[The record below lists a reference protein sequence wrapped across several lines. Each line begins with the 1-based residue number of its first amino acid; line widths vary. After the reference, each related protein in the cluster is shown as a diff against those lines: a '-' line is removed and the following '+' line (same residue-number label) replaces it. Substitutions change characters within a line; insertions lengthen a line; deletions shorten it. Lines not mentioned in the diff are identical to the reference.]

1 MRRHRHLPLAAIFGL
16 MLSGC
21 CMVDAQP
28 QEDVRIVAAADIIF
42 LVDSSWSIGKEH
54 FQLVREFLYDVV
66 KSLAVGG
73 NDFRFALVQF
83 SGNPHTEFQLNTY
96 HSTQDVLSHI
106 SNMPYLG
113 GGNKTGKGL
122 EYLIQ
127 NHLTKAAGSRAS
139 DGVPQIIIVLTD
151 GRSQDDVA
159 LPSSVLKSADVNV
172 FAVGVQD
179 AMEGELKEVVSEP
192 RDTHLF
198 NLENITALHAIVG
211 DLVASVCTSLTPEM
225 AGAKGVIKDVTAQE
239 SADLIFLIDGSN
251 NIGSVNFPAIRDFL
265 VNFIERLSVGTQEIQ
280 IGVVQYSDQ
289 PRTEFSLNRYSTKA
303 DVLNA
308 VKALS
313 FLGGEEANIGAAL
326 ESVVENHFTRAGG
339 SRIEEGVPQVL
350 VLISG
355 GESSDDIRE
364 AVLAVKQ
371 ASIFSFSIGVLKAD
385 SAELQQIATDGSFA
399 FTALDIRN
407 LADLQELLLPNL
419 VGVAQR
425 LILLNA
431 PTFVTEVVEVNKKD
445 IVFLIDGTT
454 ALGTSQ
460 FVAIRDFIIRIIQ
473 RLEIGPDLI
482 QVAVAQYANT
492 VKPEFNFSASQN
504 KKDVIGTIRK
514 LKSMGGTT
522 LNTGLALDF
531 VRKNFFTSS
540 AGYRSDE
547 GVLPMLVL
555 ITGGKSTDDV
565 AQPAAEI
572 KRNGIVVL
580 TIGSRN
586 ADQSELQAIAQEANF
601 AFTSAAFSTAA
612 MQGILPEVLTPI
624 KTLSGEVVIQEIPEV
639 QSKRDIIFLLDGSLN
654 VGNAYFPFVRD
665 FVVSLVNGLD
675 VGNDNV
681 RVGLVQFSDTPTTEF
696 FLNTFP
702 NKADI
707 ITRLRQLF
715 PKGGSVLN
723 TGSALDFVLTNHF
736 TEAGGS
742 RIDEQVPQVL
752 VLLVAGQSAD
762 AFIQASNA
770 LARAGVLTFCVGVR
784 DADKA
789 ELEQMAFNPRLV
801 HFMDD
806 FSSLGALPQEL
817 ISPLTTYVSGGVE
830 EVPLT
835 PSVSKQDI
843 LFMIDGSSNLVGQFP
858 LVRDFV
864 HKIISQLNV
873 KPDAIRVSVAQ
884 YSDNVQVEFT
894 FDQIPSKQ
902 EILQKVKRMKIKTGR
917 QLNMGAALD
926 YAVRNLFVKRAGS
939 RIEEGVPQ
947 FLVLLSAGRSTDN
960 VEQPAEALKGIGV
973 VVFIIAAKNAD
984 ITELERIVY
993 GPQFILK
1000 VDSLSRIGDIQPQIV
1015 NLLQTIEIQRP
1026 ETADESEK
1034 KDVVFV
1040 IDGSDGARSGFP
1052 ALRAFVQRVVE
1063 SLDVSPDRVRVAVV
1077 QYSNIIQPEF
1087 LLNAYTDKADVI
1099 SAIRGLSIMGGA
1111 PLNTGAALDYVL
1123 KNVFTSPTGSR
1134 TAEGVPQL
1142 LILLTSG
1149 KSRDD
1154 VRRPSVALK
1163 TGGMVPLGIGIG
1175 NADITELQTIS
1186 YVPDFAVA
1194 IPDFNQLDTVQQ
1206 VISERVTRLTREQ
1219 IEGLVPD
1226 FELTTPSPVSSKK
1239 DVVFLIDGSQFVTS
1253 EFSLI
1258 RGLIERMV
1266 NSLDVGFDATR
1277 VAVVQF
1283 SDDSRVDFLL
1293 NAHSSKDEVLSAV
1306 RKLRPKFG
1314 QRVNVGAALE
1324 YVSKN
1329 IFTRTSGSRIE
1340 EGVPQFLIL
1349 LYSRKSADD
1358 IEDPALQ
1365 IKLAGVAPLTIAKN
1379 VDPEELTKISLSPEY
1394 IFSVRNFQELPSLE
1408 QKLLTPIRT
1417 LTSDQIQS
1425 LLGDIIV
1432 PPDLDGDKKDVIFLI
1447 DSSDGVRSD
1456 GLAHIRDFIIR
1467 IVQQLDVGPNKVR
1480 IGVAQFSNT
1489 VFEEFLLKQHK
1500 TKDAV
1505 LQAIRRL
1512 RLKGGSPLNV
1522 GNALDYVVKNYFIRS
1537 AGSRIEDGVP
1547 QHLVLLLGGRSQD
1560 DVTTPSA
1567 LIASTGVKILGV
1579 GARNADGTQ
1588 LQRITND
1595 PRLAFIIRDFTAL
1608 PTIEKRFIK
1617 SFEEPQEPTLA
1628 PPPIP
1633 IPIPDG
1639 KKEVDIVF
1647 LLDSSINLG
1656 RENFQQ
1662 VIQFVYSIIDALY
1675 SDDKSIKVG
1684 LAQYNS
1690 DVTDEFF
1697 LKDYTT
1703 KDQILRAINR
1713 VAYKGGRVANTG
1725 EGIRHIQAKHFV
1737 KEAGGR
1743 GEDRVP
1749 QVAFIVTGG
1758 KPLDDGQ
1765 TAALALANAGVKV
1778 FAVGVKNIDLDEV
1791 SKLSSDSATAFRV
1804 ATAQELSELNEQVLI
1819 TLDAVMEEQLCPGV
1833 SEARE
1838 CKLDVILGFDV
1849 SDVGPGQNIFN
1860 SQRAL
1865 ESKVEI
1871 ILNRI
1876 TQMQRISCTGNQQPT
1891 VRVAIMAQTPTGV
1904 VEAFD
1909 FSEYQPELFAKFRD
1923 ISNRGPYVLTAQTL
1937 SSYQSKFRTAP
1948 ANNVKVV
1955 IHLTDG
1961 IDGGMAQLEAASAA
1975 LQREGVKALI
1985 FVGLERTQNFEDV
1998 MQLEFGRGF
2007 TYNRPLRVNLLDLD
2021 FELAEQLDNV
2031 AEKACC
2037 RVPCKC
2043 SGQRGD
2049 RGVLGTIGPKGVPG
2063 ENGYR
2068 GYPGDEGGPGE
2079 RGPAGVNGTQ
2089 GFQGCPGQR
2098 GIKGSRGF
2106 PGEKGELGEI
2116 GLDGIDGEEGQRG
2129 LPGTSGER
2137 GNAGRRGDKGVK
2149 GVRGIRGDQGPRGD
2163 PGERGADITQRG
2175 SRGPKGEIGPM
2186 GEPGPDGG
2194 PGSPGG
2200 VGNDGSFG
2208 RRGLPGNKGAK
2219 GAPGLQGT
2227 VGEQGTRGPQGP
2239 PGQIGTPGLRGE
2251 QGIPGPRGGGG
2262 AAGPPGDRG
2271 RIGSLGRKG
2280 EPGDLGPKGQPGYPG
2295 PRGETGADGLDGVGG
2310 PGPKGKKGETGFLGY
2325 PGRKDEAGPKG
2336 EPGNPGPKG
2345 IKGRRGPVGNPGTS
2359 GQKGEIGYPGPP
2371 GLKGGRGESKDQC
2384 ELIRSIKDKCPCC
2397 YGPKE
2402 CPVYPTELAFAIDTS
2417 SGVNNDVFNRMKQA
2431 VLRVANNLTI
2441 AESNCPRGARV
2452 AVVTY
2457 NSDVTTEI
2465 RFADARKKT
2474 NLLEQLQNLQI
2485 TLTTKQR
2492 SLETAMSFVARNTFK
2507 RARSGFLMRKVAVF
2521 FSNGPTRASSQLND
2535 AVLKLYDAGVTPVFL
2550 TNREDRA
2557 LINALQMNNSAVGQ
2571 AIVLPTAV
2579 VPLNQTIRRLLRCHI
2594 CLDVCDPDPTCG
2606 FSPQRPFFRDRR
2618 AAPTDVDIDMAF
2630 LLDSSESTSPSQF
2643 NEMKKY
2649 ISYIVNQLE
2658 ISSNPK
2664 ASQHHARVAVL
2675 QHAPYEY
2682 ESNSNSLPVK
2692 VELSLTDYGSKDK
2705 MMDFIQ
2711 NQMVQLYGTR
2721 ALGSAIKY
2729 TTGHVFESAPNPR
2742 DLKVLVLMMTGEV
2755 KKQELE
2761 HLERVILGAKCRG
2774 YFFVVLGIGKKVNV
2788 KNIYSLASEPN
2799 DVFFKLVEKP
2809 SELHE
2814 EPLLRFAKL
2823 LPSFISSENS
2833 FYLSPDIRKQCDWVQ
2848 DDQLAKS
2855 SAKFG
2860 QKRIYV
2866 ANNVTTSAPT
2876 TTTTSATT
2884 SARKATTTTASATTS
2899 ARKATT
2905 TTANTATSARK
2916 ATTTNTTTSARKATT
2931 TTANTTTSARKATT
2945 TNTTT
2950 SARKATTTTA
2960 NTTTSARKAT
2970 TTTANTTTSARKATT
2985 TTANTTPGARTTPTP
3000 SASTAATDKP
3010 AVKVESEIQIT
3021 DITEN
3026 SAKLRWVN
3034 PEPQTVDFF
3043 DISITSTQDH
3053 SLVLKLN
3060 LTSTERVIGGL
3071 RSGQKYQVA
3080 ITGYHKSQVKVTYM
3094 GTFSTKSMPVSK
3106 AHSVATANLM
3116 VNTEPWEQPE
3126 IDLTD
3131 PCLLDFDMGTQCKE
3145 YQVMWFFDYKNKIC
3159 TQVWYGGCGG
3169 NANRFETEAD
3179 CISRC
3184 LKPSAEKVMQQQQP
3198 PLEKRLLPVTDICR
3212 LQKEEGTCRDFVLK
3226 WYYDSETKSC
3236 ARFWYGGCGGNENK
3250 FNTQKECEKVCIPAH
3265 INPGVVTT
3273 IET

>member
-1 MRRHRHLPLAAIFGL
+1 
-16 MLSGC
+16 
-21 CMVDAQP
+21 
-28 QEDVRIVAAADIIF
+28 
-42 LVDSSWSIGKEH
+42 
-54 FQLVREFLYDVV
+54 
-66 KSLAVGG
+66 
-73 NDFRFALVQF
+73 
-83 SGNPHTEFQLNTY
+83 
-96 HSTQDVLSHI
+96 
-106 SNMPYLG
+106 MPYLG

-151 GRSQDDVA
+151 GRSQDDVT
-159 LPSSVLKSADVNV
+159 LPSSVLKSADVNM
-172 FAVGVQD
+172 FAVGVRD

-198 NLENITALHAIVG
+198 NIENITALHAIVG
-211 DLVASVCTSLTPEM
+211 DLVASVCKSLTPEM
-225 AGAKGVIKDVTAQE
+225 AGGKGVIKDITAQE

-355 GESSDDIRE
+355 GESSDEIRE
-364 AVLAVKQ
+364 GVLAVKQ
-371 ASIFSFSIGVLKAD
+371 ASIFSFSIGVLNAD

-399 FTALDIRN
+399 FTALDIRT
-407 LADLQELLLPNL
+407 LADLQELLLPNI

-454 ALGTSQ
+454 ALGTGQ
-460 FVAIRDFIIRIIQ
+460 FGAIRDFIVKIIQ

-482 QVAVAQYANT
+482 QIAVAQYADT
-492 VKPEFNFSASQN
+492 VKPEFYFSASQN
-504 KKDVIGTIRK
+504 KKDVIAAIKR

-522 LNTGLALDF
+522 LNTGSALDF

-555 ITGGKSTDDV
+555 ITGGKSTDDI

-586 ADQSELQAIAQEANF
+586 ADQSELQAIAQEENF
-601 AFTSAAFSTAA
+601 AFTSAAFSTAGLQA
-612 MQGILPEVLTPI
+612 ILPGVLTPI
-624 KTLSGEVVIQEIPEV
+624 RTLSGKIVIQEIPQV
-639 QSKRDIIFLLDGSLN
+639 QSKRDIIFLLDGSRN

-665 FVVSLVNGLD
+665 FVVSLVNSLD

-702 NKADI
+702 TKAEI

-715 PKGGSVLN
+715 PRGGTVLN
-723 TGSALDFVLTNHF
+723 TGLALDFVLTNHF
-736 TEAGGS
+736 IETVGS

-784 DADKA
+784 NADKA
-789 ELEQMAFNPRLV
+789 ELEQMAFNPRMV
-801 HFMDD
+801 YFVDD
-806 FSSLGALPQEL
+806 FSSLADLPQEL
-817 ISPLTTYVSGGVE
+817 LNPLTTYVSGGVE
-830 EVPLT
+830 EVPLA

-843 LFMIDGSSNLVGQFP
+843 LFMIDGSSNLAGQFP

-864 HKIISQLNV
+864 HKIISQLDV
-873 KPDAIRVSVAQ
+873 KPDAVRVSVAQ

-894 FDQIPSKQ
+894 FDEVPSKQ
-902 EILQKVKRMKIKTGR
+902 EILQKVKRMKIKTGK
-917 QLNMGAALD
+917 QLNTGAALD
-926 YAVRNLFVKRAGS
+926 YAVRNLFVKSAGS
-939 RIEEGVPQ
+939 RTDEGVPQ

-960 VEQPAEALKGIGV
+960 VEQPAEALKGMGV

-984 ITELERIVY
+984 VTELERIVY
-993 GPQFILK
+993 GPEFILK
-1000 VDSLSRIGDIQPQIV
+1000 VDSLPRIGDIQPKIV
-1015 NLLQTIEIQRP
+1015 NLLQTLDIQRP
-1026 ETADESEK
+1026 ADESEK
-1034 KDVVFV
+1034 KDVVFL

-1052 ALRAFVQRVVE
+1052 ALRSFVQKMVE
-1063 SLDVSPDRVRVAVV
+1063 SLDVSPDRVRVAVL
-1077 QYSNIIQPEF
+1077 QYSNVVEPEF
-1087 LLNAYTDKADVI
+1087 LLNDYSDKADVI
-1099 SAIRGLSIMGGA
+1099 SAIQGLSSMGGA
-1111 PLNTGAALDYVL
+1111 PLNTGAALDYVI

-1134 TAEGVPQL
+1134 IAEGVPQL

-1154 VRRPSVALK
+1154 VRRPSVAMK

-1186 YVPDFAVA
+1186 YIPDFAVA

-1206 VISERVTRLTREQ
+1206 VISEKVTQITREKLEQ
-1219 IEGLVPD
+1219 LVPVL
-1226 FELTTPSPVSSKK
+1226 ELPPPAPVSSKK
-1239 DVVFLIDGSQFVTS
+1239 DVVFLIDGSQFAST
-1253 EFSLI
+1253 EFNFI
-1258 RGLIERMV
+1258 RGLIERIV

-1277 VAVVQF
+1277 VAVIQF
-1283 SDDSRVDFLL
+1283 SDDPKTEFLL
-1293 NAHSSKDEVLSAV
+1293 NTYFSKDEMLSAV
-1306 RKLRPKFG
+1306 RRLMPKLGP
-1314 QRVNVGAALE
+1314 RVNVGAALE

-1329 IFTRTSGSRIE
+1329 VFTRPFGSRIE

-1349 LYSRKSADD
+1349 LYSRQSADE

-1379 VDPEELTKISLSPEY
+1379 VDLEELTKISLSPEY
-1394 IFSVRNFQELPSLE
+1394 IFSVRTFQELPSLE

-1417 LTSDQIQS
+1417 LTSDQIQR

-1432 PPDLDGDKKDVIFLI
+1432 PPELDSDRKDVIFLI
-1447 DSSDGVRSD
+1447 DSSDSVRTE

-1489 VFEEFLLKQHK
+1489 IFPEFPLRQHK

-1522 GNALDYVVKNYFIRS
+1522 GAALDYVVKNYFIKS
-1537 AGSRIEDGVP
+1537 AGSRIEERVP

-1560 DVTTPSA
+1560 DVTRPSA

-1579 GARNADGTQ
+1579 GARNADSTQ

-1608 PTIEKRFIK
+1608 PSIEKRFIK
-1617 SFEEPQEPTLA
+1617 SFEEPQEPTPA
-1628 PPPIP
+1628 PAPAPIP
-1633 IPIPDG
+1633 VPDG

-1675 SDDKSIKVG
+1675 SDDKSIRVG

-1690 DVTDEFF
+1690 DVTDDFF

-1703 KDQILRAINR
+1703 KDQILRAINGVTYR
-1713 VAYKGGRVANTG
+1713 GGRVANTG
-1725 EGIRHIQAKHFV
+1725 AGIKHIQAKHFV
-1737 KEAGGR
+1737 KEAGSR

-1758 KPLDDGQ
+1758 KPMDDGQ
-1765 TAALALANAGVKV
+1765 TAALALTNAGVKV

-1804 ATAQELSELNEQVLI
+1804 PVAQELSELNEQVLI

-1833 SEARE
+1833 SEFRE

-1860 SQRAL
+1860 SQRSL

-1891 VRVAIMAQTPTGV
+1891 VRVAIMAQTPTRT

-1909 FSEYQPELFAKFRD
+1909 FSEYQPELFEKFRD
-1923 ISNRGPYVLTAQTL
+1923 MRNRGPYVLTAQTL
-1937 SSYQSKFRTAP
+1937 GSYQNKFRTAP

-1961 IDGGMAQLEAASAA
+1961 VDGGMAQLEAASAA

-1985 FVGLERTQNFEDV
+1985 FVGLERTPNFEDV

-2037 RVPCKC
+2037 QVPCKC

-2049 RGVLGTIGPKGVPG
+2049 RGVPGTIGPKGVPG

-2079 RGPAGVNGTQ
+2079 RGPPGVNGTQ

-2116 GLDGIDGEEGQRG
+2116 GLDGIDGEEGERG

-2149 GVRGIRGDQGPRGD
+2149 GAKGIRGDQGLRGD
-2163 PGERGADITQRG
+2163 LGERGANNTQRG
-2175 SRGPKGEIGPM
+2175 PRGPKGEIGPM
-2186 GEPGPDGG
+2186 GEPGPDGV

-2208 RRGLPGNKGAK
+2208 RRGLPGVKGAK
-2219 GAPGLQGT
+2219 GAPGLPGT

-2239 PGQIGTPGLRGE
+2239 PGQLGTPGLRGE

-2271 RIGSLGRKG
+2271 RIGPLGRKG
-2280 EPGDLGPKGQPGYPG
+2280 EPGDLGAKGQPGFPG
-2295 PRGETGADGLDGVGG
+2295 PRGETGEDGRDEVGRPG
-2310 PGPKGKKGETGFLGY
+2310 PIGRRGETGFPGYPGPKGPF
-2325 PGRKDEAGPKG
+2325 GPKG
-2336 EPGNPGPKG
+2336 GPGGPGPKG
-2345 IKGRRGPVGNPGTS
+2345 IKGRRASVGNPGPP
-2359 GQKGEIGYPGPP
+2359 GPRGELGYPGPS

-2384 ELIRSIKDKCPCC
+2384 ALIRNIKDKCRKYLC
-2397 YGPKE
+2397 PKE

-2417 SGVNNDVFNRMKQA
+2417 SGVNNEIFNRMKQA

-2521 FSNGPTRASSQLND
+2521 FSHGLTRASSQLND

-2550 TNREDRA
+2550 TSREDRA

-2571 AIVLPTAV
+2571 AIILPTTAV
-2579 VPLNQTIRRLLRCHI
+2579 QLNQTIRRLLTCHI
-2594 CLDVCDPDPTCG
+2594 CLDVCDPDPICG
-2606 FSPQRPFFRDRR
+2606 YSAQRPFFRDRR

-2630 LLDSSESTSPSQF
+2630 LLDSSESTSPLQF

-2664 ASQHHARVAVL
+2664 SSQHHARVAVL

-2682 ESNSNSLPVK
+2682 ESSSSLLPVK
-2692 VELSLTDYGSKDK
+2692 VDLSLTDYGSKDK

-2711 NQMVQLYGTR
+2711 NQMAQLYGTR

-2729 TTGHVFESAPNPR
+2729 TMGHVFESAPNPR
-2742 DLKVLVLMMTGEV
+2742 DLKVMVLMMTGEV

-2761 HLERVILGAKCRG
+2761 HLQRVILGAKCKG
-2774 YFFVVLGIGKKVNV
+2774 YFFVVLGIGKKVNI

-2833 FYLSPDIRKQCDWVQ
+2833 FYLSPDIRKQCDWFQ

-2855 SAKFG
+2855 SSKFG
-2860 QKRIYV
+2860 QKPFYV
-2866 ANNVTTSAPT
+2866 AKNVTTSAPT
-2876 TTTTSATT
+2876 TTTASTTT
-2884 SARKATTTTASATTS
+2884 SARKATTTTAS
-2899 ARKATT
+2899 
-2905 TTANTATSARK
+2905 
-2916 ATTTNTTTSARKATT
+2916 TTTSARKATT
-2931 TTANTTTSARKATT
+2931 TTASTTTSARKATT
-2945 TNTTT
+2945 TTTTASTTT

-2960 NTTTSARKAT
+2960 STTTSARKAT
-2970 TTTANTTTSARKATT
+2970 AANTTTGARKATT
-2985 TTANTTPGARTTPTP
+2985 TAANTTTGAHKATTTTGSKTPGVRTTPTP
-3000 SASTAATDKP
+3000 SASTAAADKP

-3034 PEPQTVDFF
+3034 PEPQTLDFF
-3043 DISITSTQDH
+3043 DITITSAQDH

-3094 GTFSTKSMPVSK
+3094 GTFSTKSMSVPK
-3106 AHSVATANLM
+3106 APAVATANLM
-3116 VNTEPWEQPE
+3116 VNTEPLERPE

-3159 TQVWYGGCGG
+3159 TQIWYGGCGG

-3184 LKPSAEKVMQQQQP
+3184 LKPSAEKVMQRP
-3198 PLEKRLLPVTDICR
+3198 PLEKSLLPVADICR
-3212 LQKEEGTCRDFVLK
+3212 LQKEEGTCRNFTLK

-3265 INPGVVTT
+3265 ISPGVVTT
-3273 IET
+3273 IGT

>member
-1 MRRHRHLPLAAIFGL
+1 
-16 MLSGC
+16 
-21 CMVDAQP
+21 
-28 QEDVRIVAAADIIF
+28 
-42 LVDSSWSIGKEH
+42 
-54 FQLVREFLYDVV
+54 
-66 KSLAVGG
+66 
-73 NDFRFALVQF
+73 
-83 SGNPHTEFQLNTY
+83 
-96 HSTQDVLSHI
+96 
-106 SNMPYLG
+106 MPYLG

-151 GRSQDDVA
+151 GRSQDDVT
-159 LPSSVLKSADVNV
+159 LPSSVLKSADVNM
-172 FAVGVQD
+172 FAVGVRD

-198 NLENITALHAIVG
+198 NIENITALHAIVG
-211 DLVASVCTSLTPEM
+211 DLVASVCKSLTPEM
-225 AGAKGVIKDVTAQE
+225 AGGKGVIKDITAQE

-355 GESSDDIRE
+355 GESSDEIRE
-364 AVLAVKQ
+364 GVLAVKQ
-371 ASIFSFSIGVLKAD
+371 ASIFSFSIGVLNAD

-399 FTALDIRN
+399 FTALDIRT
-407 LADLQELLLPNL
+407 LADLQELLLPNI

-454 ALGTSQ
+454 ALGTGQ
-460 FVAIRDFIIRIIQ
+460 FGAIRDFIVKIIQ

-482 QVAVAQYANT
+482 QIAVAQYADT
-492 VKPEFNFSASQN
+492 VKPEFYFSASQN
-504 KKDVIGTIRK
+504 KKDVIAAIKR

-522 LNTGLALDF
+522 LNTGSALDF

-555 ITGGKSTDDV
+555 ITGGKSTDDI

-586 ADQSELQAIAQEANF
+586 ADQSELQAIAQEENF
-601 AFTSAAFSTAA
+601 AFTSAAFSTAGLQA
-612 MQGILPEVLTPI
+612 ILPGVLTPI
-624 KTLSGEVVIQEIPEV
+624 RTLSGKIVIQEIPQV
-639 QSKRDIIFLLDGSLN
+639 QSKRDIIFLLDGSRN

-665 FVVSLVNGLD
+665 FVVSLVNSLD

-702 NKADI
+702 TKAEI

-715 PKGGSVLN
+715 PRGGTVLN
-723 TGSALDFVLTNHF
+723 TGLALDFVLTNHF
-736 TEAGGS
+736 IETVGS

-784 DADKA
+784 NADKA
-789 ELEQMAFNPRLV
+789 ELEQMAFNPRMV
-801 HFMDD
+801 YFVDD
-806 FSSLGALPQEL
+806 FSSLADLPQEL
-817 ISPLTTYVSGGVE
+817 LNPLTTYVSGGVE
-830 EVPLT
+830 EVPLA

-843 LFMIDGSSNLVGQFP
+843 LFMIDGSSNLAGQFP

-864 HKIISQLNV
+864 HKIISQLDV
-873 KPDAIRVSVAQ
+873 KPDAVRVSVAQ

-894 FDQIPSKQ
+894 FDEVPSKQ
-902 EILQKVKRMKIKTGR
+902 EILQKVKRMKIKTGK
-917 QLNMGAALD
+917 QLNTGAALD
-926 YAVRNLFVKRAGS
+926 YAVRNLFVKSAGS
-939 RIEEGVPQ
+939 RTDEGVPQ

-960 VEQPAEALKGIGV
+960 VEQPAEALKGMGV

-984 ITELERIVY
+984 VTELERIVY
-993 GPQFILK
+993 GPEFILK
-1000 VDSLSRIGDIQPQIV
+1000 VDSLPRIGDIQPKIV
-1015 NLLQTIEIQRP
+1015 NLLQTLDIQRP
-1026 ETADESEK
+1026 ADESEK
-1034 KDVVFV
+1034 KDVVFL

-1052 ALRAFVQRVVE
+1052 ALRSFVQKMVE
-1063 SLDVSPDRVRVAVV
+1063 SLDVSPDRVRVAVL
-1077 QYSNIIQPEF
+1077 QYSNVVEPEF
-1087 LLNAYTDKADVI
+1087 LLNDYSDKADVI
-1099 SAIRGLSIMGGA
+1099 SAIQGLSSMGGA
-1111 PLNTGAALDYVL
+1111 PLNTGAALDYVI

-1134 TAEGVPQL
+1134 IAEGVPQL

-1154 VRRPSVALK
+1154 VRRPSVAMK

-1186 YVPDFAVA
+1186 YIPDFAVA

-1206 VISERVTRLTREQ
+1206 VISEKVTQITREKLEQ
-1219 IEGLVPD
+1219 LVPVL
-1226 FELTTPSPVSSKK
+1226 ELPPPAPVSSKK
-1239 DVVFLIDGSQFVTS
+1239 DVVFLIDGSQFAST
-1253 EFSLI
+1253 EFNFI
-1258 RGLIERMV
+1258 RGLIERIV

-1277 VAVVQF
+1277 VAVIQF
-1283 SDDSRVDFLL
+1283 SDDPKTEFLL
-1293 NAHSSKDEVLSAV
+1293 NTYFSKDEMLSAV
-1306 RKLRPKFG
+1306 RRLMPKLGP
-1314 QRVNVGAALE
+1314 RVNVGAALE

-1329 IFTRTSGSRIE
+1329 VFTRPFGSRIE

-1349 LYSRKSADD
+1349 LYSRQSADE

-1379 VDPEELTKISLSPEY
+1379 VDLEELTKISLSPEY
-1394 IFSVRNFQELPSLE
+1394 IFSVRTFQELPSLE

-1417 LTSDQIQS
+1417 LTSDQIQR

-1432 PPDLDGDKKDVIFLI
+1432 PPELDSDRKDVIFLI
-1447 DSSDGVRSD
+1447 DSSDSVRTE

-1489 VFEEFLLKQHK
+1489 IFPEFPLRQHK

-1522 GNALDYVVKNYFIRS
+1522 GAALDYVVKNYFIKS
-1537 AGSRIEDGVP
+1537 AGSRIEERVP

-1560 DVTTPSA
+1560 DVTRPSA

-1579 GARNADGTQ
+1579 GARNADSTQ

-1608 PTIEKRFIK
+1608 PSIEKRFIK
-1617 SFEEPQEPTLA
+1617 SFEEPQEPTPA
-1628 PPPIP
+1628 PAPAPIP
-1633 IPIPDG
+1633 VPDG

-1675 SDDKSIKVG
+1675 SDDKSIRVG

-1690 DVTDEFF
+1690 DVTDDFF

-1703 KDQILRAINR
+1703 KDQILRAINGVTYR
-1713 VAYKGGRVANTG
+1713 GGRVANTG
-1725 EGIRHIQAKHFV
+1725 AGIKHIQAKHFV
-1737 KEAGGR
+1737 KEAGSR

-1758 KPLDDGQ
+1758 KPMDDGQ
-1765 TAALALANAGVKV
+1765 TAALALTNAGVKV

-1804 ATAQELSELNEQVLI
+1804 PVAQELSELNEQVLI

-1833 SEARE
+1833 SEFRE

-1860 SQRAL
+1860 SQRSL

-1891 VRVAIMAQTPTGV
+1891 VRVAIMAQTPTRT

-1909 FSEYQPELFAKFRD
+1909 FSEYQPELFEKFRD
-1923 ISNRGPYVLTAQTL
+1923 MRNRGPYVLTAQTL
-1937 SSYQSKFRTAP
+1937 GSYQNKFRTAP

-1961 IDGGMAQLEAASAA
+1961 VDGGMAQLEAASAA

-1985 FVGLERTQNFEDV
+1985 FVGLERTPNFEDV

-2037 RVPCKC
+2037 QVPCKC

-2049 RGVLGTIGPKGVPG
+2049 RGVPGTIGPKGVPG

-2079 RGPAGVNGTQ
+2079 RGPPGVNGTQ

-2116 GLDGIDGEEGQRG
+2116 GLDGIDGEEGERG

-2149 GVRGIRGDQGPRGD
+2149 GAKGIRGDQGLRGD
-2163 PGERGADITQRG
+2163 LGERGANNTQRG
-2175 SRGPKGEIGPM
+2175 PRGPKGEIGPM
-2186 GEPGPDGG
+2186 GEPGPDGV

-2208 RRGLPGNKGAK
+2208 RRGLPGVKGAK
-2219 GAPGLQGT
+2219 GAPGLPGT

-2239 PGQIGTPGLRGE
+2239 PGQLGTPGLRGE

-2271 RIGSLGRKG
+2271 RIGPLGRKG
-2280 EPGDLGPKGQPGYPG
+2280 EPGDLGAKGQPGFPG
-2295 PRGETGADGLDGVGG
+2295 PRGETGEDGRDEVGRPG
-2310 PGPKGKKGETGFLGY
+2310 PIGRRGETGFPGYPGPKGPF
-2325 PGRKDEAGPKG
+2325 GPKG
-2336 EPGNPGPKG
+2336 GPGGPGPKG
-2345 IKGRRGPVGNPGTS
+2345 IKGRRASVGNPGPP
-2359 GQKGEIGYPGPP
+2359 GPRGELGYPGPS

-2384 ELIRSIKDKCPCC
+2384 ALIRNIKDKCRKYLC
-2397 YGPKE
+2397 PKE

-2417 SGVNNDVFNRMKQA
+2417 SGVNNEIFNRMKQA

-2521 FSNGPTRASSQLND
+2521 FSHGLTRASSQLND

-2550 TNREDRA
+2550 TSREDRA

-2571 AIVLPTAV
+2571 AIILPTTAV
-2579 VPLNQTIRRLLRCHI
+2579 QLNQTIRRLLTCHI
-2594 CLDVCDPDPTCG
+2594 CLDVCDPDPICG
-2606 FSPQRPFFRDRR
+2606 YSAQRPFFRDRR

-2630 LLDSSESTSPSQF
+2630 LLDSSESTSPLQF

-2664 ASQHHARVAVL
+2664 SSQHHARVAVL

-2682 ESNSNSLPVK
+2682 ESSSSLLPVK
-2692 VELSLTDYGSKDK
+2692 VDLSLTDYGSKDK

-2711 NQMVQLYGTR
+2711 NQMAQLYGTR

-2729 TTGHVFESAPNPR
+2729 TMGHVFESAPNPR
-2742 DLKVLVLMMTGEV
+2742 DLKVMVLMMTGEV

-2761 HLERVILGAKCRG
+2761 HLQRVILGAKCKG
-2774 YFFVVLGIGKKVNV
+2774 YFFVVLGIGKKVNI

-2833 FYLSPDIRKQCDWVQ
+2833 FYLSPDIRKQCDWFQ

-2855 SAKFG
+2855 SSKFG
-2860 QKRIYV
+2860 QKPFYV
-2866 ANNVTTSAPT
+2866 AKNVTTSAPT
-2876 TTTTSATT
+2876 TTTASTTT
-2884 SARKATTTTASATTS
+2884 SARKATTTTASTTTS

-2905 TTANTATSARK
+2905 TTASTTTSARK
-2916 ATTTNTTTSARKATT
+2916 ATTTTTTASTTTSARKATTTTASTTTSARKATAANTTTGARKATTTAANTTTGAHKATT
-2931 TTANTTTSARKATT
+2931 TTANTTTSARKAT
-2945 TNTTT
+2945 
-2950 SARKATTTTA
+2950 AA

-2970 TTTANTTTSARKATT
+2970 TTTGSK
-2985 TTANTTPGARTTPTP
+2985 TPGVRTTPTP
-3000 SASTAATDKP
+3000 SASTAAADKP

-3034 PEPQTVDFF
+3034 PEPQTLDFF
-3043 DISITSTQDH
+3043 DITITSAQDH

-3094 GTFSTKSMPVSK
+3094 GTFSTKSMSVPK
-3106 AHSVATANLM
+3106 APAVATANLM
-3116 VNTEPWEQPE
+3116 VNTEPLERPE
-3126 IDLTD
+3126 I
-3131 PCLLDFDMGTQCKE
+3131 
-3145 YQVMWFFDYKNKIC
+3145 
-3159 TQVWYGGCGG
+3159 
-3169 NANRFETEAD
+3169 A
-3179 CISRC
+3179 
-3184 LKPSAEKVMQQQQP
+3184 AEKVMQRP
-3198 PLEKRLLPVTDICR
+3198 PLEKSLLPVADICR
-3212 LQKEEGTCRDFVLK
+3212 LQKEEGTCRNFTLK

-3265 INPGVVTT
+3265 ISPGVVTT
-3273 IET
+3273 IGT

>member
-1 MRRHRHLPLAAIFGL
+1 MPINHVNIYLSSAYIF
-16 MLSGC
+16 C
-21 CMVDAQP
+21 
-28 QEDVRIVAAADIIF
+28 
-42 LVDSSWSIGKEH
+42 
-54 FQLVREFLYDVV
+54 V
-66 KSLAVGG
+66 K
-73 NDFRFALVQF
+73 F
-83 SGNPHTEFQLNTY
+83 
-96 HSTQDVLSHI
+96 
-106 SNMPYLG
+106 
-113 GGNKTGKGL
+113 
-122 EYLIQ
+122 
-127 NHLTKAAGSRAS
+127 
-139 DGVPQIIIVLTD
+139 
-151 GRSQDDVA
+151 
-159 LPSSVLKSADVNV
+159 
-172 FAVGVQD
+172 
-179 AMEGELKEVVSEP
+179 
-192 RDTHLF
+192 
-198 NLENITALHAIVG
+198 
-211 DLVASVCTSLTPEM
+211 
-225 AGAKGVIKDVTAQE
+225 
-239 SADLIFLIDGSN
+239 
-251 NIGSVNFPAIRDFL
+251 
-265 VNFIERLSVGTQEIQ
+265 
-280 IGVVQYSDQ
+280 
-289 PRTEFSLNRYSTKA
+289 
-303 DVLNA
+303 
-308 VKALS
+308 
-313 FLGGEEANIGAAL
+313 
-326 ESVVENHFTRAGG
+326 
-339 SRIEEGVPQVL
+339 
-350 VLISG
+350 
-355 GESSDDIRE
+355 
-364 AVLAVKQ
+364 
-371 ASIFSFSIGVLKAD
+371 
-385 SAELQQIATDGSFA
+385 
-399 FTALDIRN
+399 
-407 LADLQELLLPNL
+407 
-419 VGVAQR
+419 
-425 LILLNA
+425 
-431 PTFVTEVVEVNKKD
+431 VEVNKKD

-460 FVAIRDFIIRIIQ
+460 FGAIRDFIVKIIQ

-482 QVAVAQYANT
+482 QVAVAQYADT
-492 VKPEFNFSASQN
+492 VKPEFYFSASQN
-504 KKDVIGTIRK
+504 KKDVIATIRK
-514 LKSMGGTT
+514 LKPMGGKT
-522 LNTGLALDF
+522 LNTGSALDF
-531 VRKNFFTSS
+531 VRKRFFTSS

-565 AQPAAEI
+565 SQPAAEI

-580 TIGSRN
+580 TVGSRN

-601 AFTSAAFSTAA
+601 AFTSAAFSTVAL
-612 MQGILPEVLTPI
+612 QGLLPE
-624 KTLSGEVVIQEIPEV
+624 
-639 QSKRDIIFLLDGSLN
+639 
-654 VGNAYFPFVRD
+654 
-665 FVVSLVNGLD
+665 
-675 VGNDNV
+675 
-681 RVGLVQFSDTPTTEF
+681 
-696 FLNTFP
+696 
-702 NKADI
+702 
-707 ITRLRQLF
+707 
-715 PKGGSVLN
+715 
-723 TGSALDFVLTNHF
+723 
-736 TEAGGS
+736 
-742 RIDEQVPQVL
+742 
-752 VLLVAGQSAD
+752 
-762 AFIQASNA
+762 
-770 LARAGVLTFCVGVR
+770 
-784 DADKA
+784 
-789 ELEQMAFNPRLV
+789 
-801 HFMDD
+801 
-806 FSSLGALPQEL
+806 L
-817 ISPLTTYVSGGVE
+817 INPLTTYVSGGVE
-830 EVPLT
+830 E
-835 PSVSKQDI
+835 SKQDI
-843 LFMIDGSSNLVGQFP
+843 LFMIDGSSNLAGLFP
-858 LVRDFV
+858 FVRDFV

-894 FDQIPSKQ
+894 FDEIPSKQ
-902 EILQKVKRMKIKTGR
+902 EILQKVKRMKIKTGK
-917 QLNMGAALD
+917 QLNTGAALD
-926 YAVRNLFVKRAGS
+926 YAVRNLFVKSAGS
-939 RIEEGVPQ
+939 RIDEGVPQ
-947 FLVLLSAGRSTDN
+947 FLVLLSAGISTDN
-960 VEQPAEALKGIGV
+960 VEQPAEALKGMGV

-984 ITELERIVY
+984 VTELERIVY
-993 GPQFILK
+993 GPEFILK
-1000 VDSLSRIGDIQPQIV
+1000 VDSLPRIGDIQSKIV
-1015 NLLQTIEIQRP
+1015 NLLQTIDIQRP
-1026 ETADESEK
+1026 ADESEK
-1034 KDVVFV
+1034 KDVVFL

-1052 ALRAFVQRVVE
+1052 ALRSFVQTVVE
-1063 SLDVSPDRVRVAVV
+1063 SLDVSPDRVHVAVL
-1077 QYSNIIQPEF
+1077 QYSNIVQPEF
-1087 LLNAYTDKADVI
+1087 LLNRYSDKADVI
-1099 SAIRGLSIMGGA
+1099 SAIQGLSSMGGA
-1111 PLNTGAALDYVL
+1111 PLNTGAALDYVI

-1134 TAEGVPQL
+1134 IVEGVPQL

-1154 VRRPSVALK
+1154 VRRPSVTMK

-1175 NADITELQTIS
+1175 NADIAELQTIS

-1194 IPDFNQLDTVQQ
+1194 VPDFNQLDTVQQ
-1206 VISERVTRLTREQ
+1206 VISERVTQITREQ
-1219 IEGLVPD
+1219 IKQLVPVL
-1226 FELTTPSPVSSKK
+1226 ELPSPAPGEKK
-1239 DVVFLIDGSQFVTS
+1239 DVVFLIDGSQFVTA
-1253 EFSLI
+1253 EFHLI
-1258 RGLIERMV
+1258 RALIERIV

-1277 VAVVQF
+1277 VAVIQF
-1283 SDDSRVDFLL
+1283 SDDPKIEFFL
-1293 NAHSSKDEVLSAV
+1293 NAYFSRDEMLSAV
-1306 RKLRPKFG
+1306 RRLKPKLG

-1329 IFTRTSGSRIE
+1329 VFTRPLGSRIE

-1349 LYSRKSADD
+1349 LYSRQSADE

-1365 IKLAGVAPLTIAKN
+1365 IKLAGVAPLTIARN

-1394 IFSVRNFQELPSLE
+1394 IFSVRNFQELPSLD

-1417 LTSDQIQS
+1417 LTSDQIQR

-1432 PPDLDGDKKDVIFLI
+1432 PPDLDSDKKDIIFLI
-1447 DSSDGVRSD
+1447 DSSDSVRTE
-1456 GLAHIRDFIIR
+1456 GFAHIRDFIIR

-1489 VFEEFLLKQHK
+1489 ISPEFPLKQHK

-1505 LQAIRRL
+1505 LQAIRRM
-1512 RLKGGSPLNV
+1512 RPKGGSPLNV
-1522 GNALDYVVKNYFIRS
+1522 GTALDYVVKNYFIKS
-1537 AGSRIEDGVP
+1537 AGSRIEDRVP

-1560 DVTTPSA
+1560 DVTRPSA

-1608 PTIEKRFIK
+1608 PSIEKRFIK

-1628 PPPIP
+1628 PPP

-1675 SDDKSIKVG
+1675 SDDKSIRVG

-1697 LKDYTT
+1697 LKDYPT
-1703 KDQILRAINR
+1703 KDQILRAINGVTYR
-1713 VAYKGGRVANTG
+1713 GGRVANTG
-1725 EGIRHIQAKHFV
+1725 AGIRHIQAKHFV
-1737 KEAGGR
+1737 KEAGSR

-1758 KPLDDGQ
+1758 KPMDDGQ
-1765 TAALALANAGVKV
+1765 TAALALTNAGVKV

-1804 ATAQELSELNEQVLI
+1804 PVAQELSELNEQVLI

-1833 SEARE
+1833 SDFRE

-1860 SQRAL
+1860 SQRSL

-1891 VRVAIMAQTPTGV
+1891 VRVAIMAQTPTGTI
-1904 VEAFD
+1904 EAFD
-1909 FSEYQPELFAKFRD
+1909 FSEYQLELLEKFQDMR
-1923 ISNRGPYVLTAQTL
+1923 NRGPYVLTAQTL
-1937 SSYQSKFRTAP
+1937 SSYQNKFRTAP
-1948 ANNVKVV
+1948 TNNVKVV

-1961 IDGGMAQLEAASAA
+1961 VDGGMGQLEAASAA

-1985 FVGLERTQNFEDV
+1985 FVGLERTPNFEDV
-1998 MQLEFGRGF
+1998 MRLEFGRGF

-2049 RGVLGTIGPKGVPG
+2049 RGVPGTIGPKGVTG

-2079 RGPAGVNGTQ
+2079 RGPQGVNGTQ

-2098 GIKGSRGF
+2098 GIKG
-2106 PGEKGELGEI
+2106 ELGEI
-2116 GLDGIDGEEGQRG
+2116 GLDGIDGEEGERG

-2137 GNAGRRGDKGVK
+2137 GNAGRRVCF
-2149 GVRGIRGDQGPRGD
+2149 I
-2163 PGERGADITQRG
+2163 I
-2175 SRGPKGEIGPM
+2175 
-2186 GEPGPDGG
+2186 
-2194 PGSPGG
+2194 
-2200 VGNDGSFG
+2200 F
-2208 RRGLPGNKGAK
+2208 
-2219 GAPGLQGT
+2219 T
-2227 VGEQGTRGPQGP
+2227 VPEQLYLV
-2239 PGQIGTPGLRGE
+2239 TPVLGW
-2251 QGIPGPRGGGG
+2251 GGGTHHTTWEG
-2262 AAGPPGDRG
+2262 MGLSHFSTLLILGWTCNSLVPWYKSRSGPCYLIIISNIDYFKP
-2271 RIGSLGRKG
+2271 
-2280 EPGDLGPKGQPGYPG
+2280 
-2295 PRGETGADGLDGVGG
+2295 T
-2310 PGPKGKKGETGFLGY
+2310 FL
-2325 PGRKDEAGPKG
+2325 
-2336 EPGNPGPKG
+2336 
-2345 IKGRRGPVGNPGTS
+2345 V
-2359 GQKGEIGYPGPP
+2359 
-2371 GLKGGRGESKDQC
+2371 
-2384 ELIRSIKDKCPCC
+2384 
-2397 YGPKE
+2397 GPKE

-2417 SGVNNDVFNRMKQA
+2417 SGVNNDTFNRMKQA

-2557 LINALQMNNSAVGQ
+2557 LINALQMNNSEVGQ
-2571 AIVLPTAV
+2571 AIVLPTAA
-2579 VPLNQTIRRLLRCHI
+2579 VPLNQIIRRLLTCHI
-2594 CLDVCDPDPTCG
+2594 CLDVCDPDPICG
-2606 FSPQRPFFRDRR
+2606 SSPQRPFFRDRR

-2630 LLDSSESTSPSQF
+2630 LLDSSESTSPLQF

-2664 ASQHHARVAVL
+2664 TSQHHARVAVL

-2682 ESNSNSLPVK
+2682 QSNSLPVK

-2705 MMDFIQ
+2705 MMDFVQ
-2711 NQMVQLYGTR
+2711 NQMAQLYGTR

-2729 TTGHVFESAPNPR
+2729 TMGHVFESAPNPR
-2742 DLKVLVLMMTGEV
+2742 DLKVMVLMMTGEV

-2761 HLERVILGAKCRG
+2761 HLQKVILGAKCKG
-2774 YFFVVLGIGKKVNV
+2774 YFFVVLGIGKKVNI

-2833 FYLSPDIRKQCDWVQ
+2833 FYLSPDIRKQCDWFQ
-2848 DDQLAKS
+2848 DDKLAKS
-2855 SAKFG
+2855 SSKFG
-2860 QKRIYV
+2860 QKRFT
-2866 ANNVTTSAPT
+2866 A
-2876 TTTTSATT
+2876 T
-2884 SARKATTTTASATTS
+2884 SARKATTTTASTTTS
-2899 ARKATT
+2899 AHKATT

-2916 ATTTNTTTSARKATT
+2916 ATAANTTTSARKATT
-2931 TTANTTTSARKATT
+2931 TTADTTTGAHKATA

-2950 SARKATTTTA
+2950 SARKATAANTTTSARKAATTTA

-2970 TTTANTTTSARKATT
+2970 TTTGNK
-2985 TTANTTPGARTTPTP
+2985 TPGARTTPAP
-3000 SASTAATDKP
+3000 SASTAAADKP
-3010 AVKVESEIQIT
+3010 AGMYVKVESEIQIT

-3034 PEPQTVDFF
+3034 PEPQTLDFF
-3043 DISITSTQDH
+3043 DVTITSAQDH

-3080 ITGYHKSQVKVTYM
+3080 ITGYHKSQVRVTYM
-3094 GTFSTKSMPVSK
+3094 GTFSTKSMPVPK
-3106 AHSVATANLM
+3106 APSVATANLM
-3116 VNTEPWEQPE
+3116 VNTEPE

-3131 PCLLDFDMGTQCKE
+3131 PCLL
-3145 YQVMWFFDYKNKIC
+3145 
-3159 TQVWYGGCGG
+3159 
-3169 NANRFETEAD
+3169 
-3179 CISRC
+3179 
-3184 LKPSAEKVMQQQQP
+3184 
-3198 PLEKRLLPVTDICR
+3198 
-3212 LQKEEGTCRDFVLK
+3212 QKEEGTCRNFTLK

-3236 ARFWYGGCGGNENK
+3236 ARFWYGGCGGNENN
-3250 FNTQKECEKVCIPAH
+3250 FNTQKECENVCIPVIPRPGMTAH
-3265 INPGVVTT
+3265 P
-3273 IET
+3273 

>member
-1 MRRHRHLPLAAIFGL
+1 MRRHRHLPLAAIFCL

-21 CMVDAQP
+21 CMVDAQ
-28 QEDVRIVAAADIIF
+28 
-42 LVDSSWSIGKEH
+42 
-54 FQLVREFLYDVV
+54 
-66 KSLAVGG
+66 
-73 NDFRFALVQF
+73 
-83 SGNPHTEFQLNTY
+83 
-96 HSTQDVLSHI
+96 
-106 SNMPYLG
+106 
-113 GGNKTGKGL
+113 
-122 EYLIQ
+122 
-127 NHLTKAAGSRAS
+127 
-139 DGVPQIIIVLTD
+139 
-151 GRSQDDVA
+151 
-159 LPSSVLKSADVNV
+159 
-172 FAVGVQD
+172 
-179 AMEGELKEVVSEP
+179 
-192 RDTHLF
+192 
-198 NLENITALHAIVG
+198 
-211 DLVASVCTSLTPEM
+211 
-225 AGAKGVIKDVTAQE
+225 
-239 SADLIFLIDGSN
+239 
-251 NIGSVNFPAIRDFL
+251 
-265 VNFIERLSVGTQEIQ
+265 
-280 IGVVQYSDQ
+280 
-289 PRTEFSLNRYSTKA
+289 
-303 DVLNA
+303 
-308 VKALS
+308 
-313 FLGGEEANIGAAL
+313 
-326 ESVVENHFTRAGG
+326 
-339 SRIEEGVPQVL
+339 
-350 VLISG
+350 
-355 GESSDDIRE
+355 
-364 AVLAVKQ
+364 
-371 ASIFSFSIGVLKAD
+371 
-385 SAELQQIATDGSFA
+385 QQ
-399 FTALDIRN
+399 
-407 LADLQELLLPNL
+407 
-419 VGVAQR
+419 
-425 LILLNA
+425 
-431 PTFVTEVVEVNKKD
+431 EVVEVNKKD

-460 FVAIRDFIIRIIQ
+460 FGAIRDFIVKIIQ

-482 QVAVAQYANT
+482 QVAVAQYADT
-492 VKPEFNFSASQN
+492 VKPEFYFSASQN
-504 KKDVIGTIRK
+504 KKDVIATIRK
-514 LKSMGGTT
+514 LKPMGGKT
-522 LNTGLALDF
+522 LNTGSALDF
-531 VRKNFFTSS
+531 VRKRFFTSS

-565 AQPAAEI
+565 SQPAAEI

-580 TIGSRN
+580 TVGSRN

-612 MQGILPEVLTPI
+612 LQGLLPEVLTPV
-624 KTLSGEVVIQEIPEV
+624 KTLSGEVVIQEIP
-639 QSKRDIIFLLDGSLN
+639 
-654 VGNAYFPFVRD
+654 
-665 FVVSLVNGLD
+665 
-675 VGNDNV
+675 
-681 RVGLVQFSDTPTTEF
+681 
-696 FLNTFP
+696 
-702 NKADI
+702 
-707 ITRLRQLF
+707 
-715 PKGGSVLN
+715 
-723 TGSALDFVLTNHF
+723 
-736 TEAGGS
+736 
-742 RIDEQVPQVL
+742 
-752 VLLVAGQSAD
+752 
-762 AFIQASNA
+762 
-770 LARAGVLTFCVGVR
+770 
-784 DADKA
+784 
-789 ELEQMAFNPRLV
+789 
-801 HFMDD
+801 
-806 FSSLGALPQEL
+806 QE
-817 ISPLTTYVSGGVE
+817 
-830 EVPLT
+830 
-835 PSVSKQDI
+835 SKQDI
-843 LFMIDGSSNLVGQFP
+843 LFMIDGSSNLAGLFP
-858 LVRDFV
+858 FVRDFV

-894 FDQIPSKQ
+894 FDEIPSKQ
-902 EILQKVKRMKIKTGR
+902 EILQKVKRMKIKTGK
-917 QLNMGAALD
+917 QLNTGAALD
-926 YAVRNLFVKRAGS
+926 YAVRNLFVKSAGS
-939 RIEEGVPQ
+939 RIDEGVPQ
-947 FLVLLSAGRSTDN
+947 FLVLLSAGISTDN
-960 VEQPAEALKGIGV
+960 VEQPAEALKGMGV

-984 ITELERIVY
+984 VTELERIVY
-993 GPQFILK
+993 GPEFILK
-1000 VDSLSRIGDIQPQIV
+1000 VDSLPRIGDIQSKIV
-1015 NLLQTIEIQRP
+1015 NLLQTIDIQRP
-1026 ETADESEK
+1026 ADESEK
-1034 KDVVFV
+1034 KDVVFL

-1052 ALRAFVQRVVE
+1052 ALRSFVQTVVE
-1063 SLDVSPDRVRVAVV
+1063 SLDVSPDRVHVAVL
-1077 QYSNIIQPEF
+1077 QYSNIVQPEF
-1087 LLNAYTDKADVI
+1087 LLNRYSDKADVI
-1099 SAIRGLSIMGGA
+1099 SAIQGLSSMGGA
-1111 PLNTGAALDYVL
+1111 PLNTGAALDYVI

-1134 TAEGVPQL
+1134 IVEGVPQL

-1154 VRRPSVALK
+1154 VRRPSVTMK

-1194 IPDFNQLDTVQQ
+1194 VPDFNQLDTVQQ
-1206 VISERVTRLTREQ
+1206 VISERVTQITREQ
-1219 IEGLVPD
+1219 IKQLVPVL
-1226 FELTTPSPVSSKK
+1226 ELPSPAPVSSKK
-1239 DVVFLIDGSQFVTS
+1239 DVVFLIDGSQFVTA
-1253 EFSLI
+1253 EFHLI
-1258 RGLIERMV
+1258 RALIERIV

-1277 VAVVQF
+1277 VAVIQF
-1283 SDDSRVDFLL
+1283 SDDPKIEFFL
-1293 NAHSSKDEVLSAV
+1293 NAYFSRDEMLSAV
-1306 RKLRPKFG
+1306 RRLKPKLG

-1329 IFTRTSGSRIE
+1329 VFTRPLGSRIE

-1349 LYSRKSADD
+1349 LYSRQSADE

-1365 IKLAGVAPLTIAKN
+1365 IKLAGVAPLTIARN

-1394 IFSVRNFQELPSLE
+1394 IFSVRNFQELPSLD

-1417 LTSDQIQS
+1417 LTSDQIQR

-1432 PPDLDGDKKDVIFLI
+1432 PPDLDSDKKDIIFLI
-1447 DSSDGVRSD
+1447 DSSDSVKTEGF
-1456 GLAHIRDFIIR
+1456 AHIRDFIIR

-1489 VFEEFLLKQHK
+1489 ISPEFPLKQHK

-1505 LQAIRRL
+1505 LQAIRRM
-1512 RLKGGSPLNV
+1512 RPKGGSPLNV
-1522 GNALDYVVKNYFIRS
+1522 GTALDYVVKNYFIKS
-1537 AGSRIEDGVP
+1537 AGSRIEDRVP

-1560 DVTTPSA
+1560 DVTRPSA

-1608 PTIEKRFIK
+1608 PSIEKRFIK

-1628 PPPIP
+1628 PPP

-1675 SDDKSIKVG
+1675 SDDKSIRVG

-1697 LKDYTT
+1697 LKDYPT
-1703 KDQILRAINR
+1703 KDQILRAINGVTYR
-1713 VAYKGGRVANTG
+1713 GGRVANTG
-1725 EGIRHIQAKHFV
+1725 AGIRHIQAKHFV
-1737 KEAGGR
+1737 KEAGSR

-1758 KPLDDGQ
+1758 KPMDDGQ
-1765 TAALALANAGVKV
+1765 TAALALTNAGVKV

-1804 ATAQELSELNEQVLI
+1804 PVAQELSELNEQVLI

-1833 SEARE
+1833 SDFRE

-1860 SQRAL
+1860 SQRSL

-1891 VRVAIMAQTPTGV
+1891 VRVAIMAQTPTGTI
-1904 VEAFD
+1904 EAFD
-1909 FSEYQPELFAKFRD
+1909 FSEYQLELLEKFQDMR
-1923 ISNRGPYVLTAQTL
+1923 NRGPYVLTAQTL
-1937 SSYQSKFRTAP
+1937 SSYQNKFRTAP
-1948 ANNVKVV
+1948 TNNVKVV

-1961 IDGGMAQLEAASAA
+1961 VDGGMGQLEAASAA

-1985 FVGLERTQNFEDV
+1985 FVGLERTPNFEDV
-1998 MQLEFGRGF
+1998 MRLEFGRGF

-2049 RGVLGTIGPKGVPG
+2049 RGVPGTIGPKGVTG

-2079 RGPAGVNGTQ
+2079 RGPQGVNGTQ

-2116 GLDGIDGEEGQRG
+2116 GLDGIDGEEGERG

-2149 GVRGIRGDQGPRGD
+2149 GAKGIRGDQGLRGD
-2163 PGERGADITQRG
+2163 PGERGANNTQRG
-2175 SRGPKGEIGPM
+2175 SRGSKGEIGPM

-2194 PGSPGG
+2194 PGSPGE

-2208 RRGLPGNKGAK
+2208 RRGLPGVKGAK
-2219 GAPGLQGT
+2219 GAPGLPGT

-2239 PGQIGTPGLRGE
+2239 LGQLGTPGLRGE

-2271 RIGSLGRKG
+2271 RIGPLGQKG
-2280 EPGDLGPKGQPGYPG
+2280 EPGDLGTKGQPGFPG
-2295 PRGETGADGLDGVGG
+2295 PRGETGEDGRDEVGR
-2310 PGPKGKKGETGFLGY
+2310 PGPKGKRGETGFPGY
-2325 PGRKDEAGPKG
+2325 PGPKGPFGPKG
-2336 EPGNPGPKG
+2336 GPGGPGPKG
-2345 IKGRRGPVGNPGTS
+2345 IKGRRAGVGDPGPLGPR
-2359 GQKGEIGYPGPP
+2359 GEIGYPGSP

-2384 ELIRSIKDKCPCC
+2384 ALIRNIKDKCR
-2397 YGPKE
+2397 PKE

-2417 SGVNNDVFNRMKQA
+2417 SGVNNDTFNRMKQA

-2474 NLLEQLQNLQI
+2474 NLLDQLQNLQI

-2557 LINALQMNNSAVGQ
+2557 LINALQMNNSEVGQ
-2571 AIVLPTAV
+2571 AIVLPTAA
-2579 VPLNQTIRRLLRCHI
+2579 VPLNQIIRRLLTCHI
-2594 CLDVCDPDPTCG
+2594 CLDVCDPDPICG
-2606 FSPQRPFFRDRR
+2606 SSPQRPFFRDRR

-2630 LLDSSESTSPSQF
+2630 LLDSSESTSPLQF

-2664 ASQHHARVAVL
+2664 TSQHHARVAVL

-2682 ESNSNSLPVK
+2682 QSNSLPVK

-2705 MMDFIQ
+2705 MMDFVQ
-2711 NQMVQLYGTR
+2711 NQMAQLYGTR

-2729 TTGHVFESAPNPR
+2729 TMGHVFESAPNPR
-2742 DLKVLVLMMTGEV
+2742 DLKVMVLMMTGEV

-2761 HLERVILGAKCRG
+2761 HLQRVILGAKCKG
-2774 YFFVVLGIGKKVNV
+2774 YFFVVLGIGKKVNI

-2833 FYLSPDIRKQCDWVQ
+2833 FYLSPDIRKQCDWFQ
-2848 DDQLAKS
+2848 DDKLAKS
-2855 SAKFG
+2855 SSKFG
-2860 QKRIYV
+2860 QKRFFV

-2876 TTTTSATT
+2876 TTTASTTTSAHKATTTTASTTTSAHKATTTTASTTT
-2884 SARKATTTTASATTS
+2884 SARKATTTTASTTTS
-2899 ARKATT
+2899 AHKATT
-2905 TTANTATSARK
+2905 TTANTAISARK
-2916 ATTTNTTTSARKATT
+2916 ATA
-2931 TTANTTTSARKATT
+2931 
-2945 TNTTT
+2945 
-2950 SARKATTTTA
+2950 A

-2970 TTTANTTTSARKATT
+2970 TTTADTTTGAHKATATNTTTSARKATAANT
-2985 TTANTTPGARTTPTP
+2985 TTSARKAATTTGNKTPGARTTPAP
-3000 SASTAATDKP
+3000 SASTAAADKP

-3034 PEPQTVDFF
+3034 PEPQTLDFF
-3043 DISITSTQDH
+3043 DVTITSAQDH

-3080 ITGYHKSQVKVTYM
+3080 ITGYHKSQVRVTYM
-3094 GTFSTKSMPVSK
+3094 GTFSTKSMPVPK
-3106 AHSVATANLM
+3106 APSVATANLM
-3116 VNTEPWEQPE
+3116 VNTEPLERPE

-3159 TQVWYGGCGG
+3159 TQIWYGGCGG

-3184 LKPSAEKVMQQQQP
+3184 LKPSAEKVMQQP
-3198 PLEKRLLPVTDICR
+3198 PLEKRLLPVADICR
-3212 LQKEEGTCRDFVLK
+3212 LQKEEGTCRNFTLK

-3250 FNTQKECEKVCIPAH
+3250 FNTQKECENVCIPAH
-3265 INPGVVTT
+3265 INPGIVTT

>member
-1 MRRHRHLPLAAIFGL
+1 MPINHVNIYLSSAYIF
-16 MLSGC
+16 C
-21 CMVDAQP
+21 VKYN
-28 QEDVRIVAAADIIF
+28 VVA
-42 LVDSSWSIGKEH
+42 
-54 FQLVREFLYDVV
+54 
-66 KSLAVGG
+66 
-73 NDFRFALVQF
+73 
-83 SGNPHTEFQLNTY
+83 
-96 HSTQDVLSHI
+96 
-106 SNMPYLG
+106 
-113 GGNKTGKGL
+113 
-122 EYLIQ
+122 
-127 NHLTKAAGSRAS
+127 
-139 DGVPQIIIVLTD
+139 
-151 GRSQDDVA
+151 
-159 LPSSVLKSADVNV
+159 
-172 FAVGVQD
+172 
-179 AMEGELKEVVSEP
+179 
-192 RDTHLF
+192 
-198 NLENITALHAIVG
+198 
-211 DLVASVCTSLTPEM
+211 
-225 AGAKGVIKDVTAQE
+225 
-239 SADLIFLIDGSN
+239 
-251 NIGSVNFPAIRDFL
+251 
-265 VNFIERLSVGTQEIQ
+265 
-280 IGVVQYSDQ
+280 
-289 PRTEFSLNRYSTKA
+289 
-303 DVLNA
+303 
-308 VKALS
+308 
-313 FLGGEEANIGAAL
+313 
-326 ESVVENHFTRAGG
+326 
-339 SRIEEGVPQVL
+339 
-350 VLISG
+350 
-355 GESSDDIRE
+355 
-364 AVLAVKQ
+364 
-371 ASIFSFSIGVLKAD
+371 
-385 SAELQQIATDGSFA
+385 
-399 FTALDIRN
+399 
-407 LADLQELLLPNL
+407 
-419 VGVAQR
+419 
-425 LILLNA
+425 
-431 PTFVTEVVEVNKKD
+431 VNKKD

-460 FVAIRDFIIRIIQ
+460 FDAICDFIVKIIQ
-473 RLEIGPDLI
+473 KLEIGPDLI

-492 VKPEFNFSASQN
+492 VKPEFYFSDSQN
-504 KKDVIGTIRK
+504 KKDVTGTVRR

-522 LNTGLALDF
+522 LNTGSALDF
-531 VRKNFFTSS
+531 VRQNFFTSS

-586 ADQSELQAIAQEANF
+586 ADQSELQAIAQEANL
-601 AFTSAAFSTAA
+601 AFTSAAFSTVA
-612 MQGILPEVLTPI
+612 MKGIFSEVLTPI
-624 KTLSGEVVIQEIPEV
+624 KTISGEVVIQEITQV
-639 QSKRDIIFLLDGSLN
+639 QNKRDIIFLLDGSLN
-654 VGNAYFPFVRD
+654 VGN
-665 FVVSLVNGLD
+665 
-675 VGNDNV
+675 
-681 RVGLVQFSDTPTTEF
+681 
-696 FLNTFP
+696 
-702 NKADI
+702 
-707 ITRLRQLF
+707 
-715 PKGGSVLN
+715 
-723 TGSALDFVLTNHF
+723 
-736 TEAGGS
+736 
-742 RIDEQVPQVL
+742 
-752 VLLVAGQSAD
+752 
-762 AFIQASNA
+762 
-770 LARAGVLTFCVGVR
+770 
-784 DADKA
+784 
-789 ELEQMAFNPRLV
+789 
-801 HFMDD
+801 
-806 FSSLGALPQEL
+806 
-817 ISPLTTYVSGGVE
+817 
-830 EVPLT
+830 
-835 PSVSKQDI
+835 
-843 LFMIDGSSNLVGQFP
+843 FP

-873 KPDAIRVSVAQ
+873 KPNAIRVSVAQ

-902 EILQKVKRMKIKTGR
+902 ETLQKVKRMKIKTGR
-917 QLNMGAALD
+917 QLNVGAALD
-926 YAVRNLFVKRAGS
+926 YAVKNLFVKRAGS

-947 FLVLLSAGRSTDN
+947 FLVLLSAGRSSDN
-960 VEQPAEALKGIGV
+960 VEQPAETLRGIGV
-973 VVFIIAAKNAD
+973 VIFIIAAKNAD
-984 ITELERIVY
+984 ITQLERIVY
-993 GPQFILK
+993 APEFILK
-1000 VDSLSRIGDIQPQIV
+1000 VDSLPKIGDMQSQIV
-1015 NLLQTIEIQRP
+1015 SLLQTIQIQRP
-1026 ETADESEK
+1026 VDESEK

-1077 QYSNIIQPEF
+1077 QYSNTIQPEF

-1111 PLNTGAALDYVL
+1111 PLNTGTALDYVL
-1123 KNVFTSPTGSR
+1123 KNVFTSSTGSR
-1134 TAEGVPQL
+1134 IAEGVPQL

-1194 IPDFNQLDTVQQ
+1194 IPDFNQLYTVQQ
-1206 VISERVTRLTREQ
+1206 VISERVTQLTREQ
-1219 IEGLVPD
+1219 IEGLIPD
-1226 FELTTPSPVSSKK
+1226 FELTSPSPGEKK
-1239 DVVFLIDGSQFVTS
+1239 DVVFLIDGSQTVTP
-1253 EFSLI
+1253 EFNFI

-1293 NAHSSKDEVLSAV
+1293 NAHSSKDEVLSVV

-1314 QRVNVGAALE
+1314 KKVNLGAALE

-1349 LYSRKSADD
+1349 LYSGQSADD
-1358 IEDPALQ
+1358 IEDPARQ
-1365 IKLAGVAPLTIAKN
+1365 IKLAGVAPLTIAKD
-1379 VDPEELTKISLSPEY
+1379 VDPEELIKISLSPEY
-1394 IFSVRNFQELPSLE
+1394 IFSVRNFRELPSLE

-1425 LLGDIIV
+1425 LLGDIII
-1432 PPDLDGDKKDVIFLI
+1432 PPDLDGDKKDIIFLI
-1447 DSSDGVRSD
+1447 DSSDGVRAD
-1456 GLAHIRDFIIR
+1456 GLAHIRDFIFR
-1467 IVQQLDVGPNKVR
+1467 IVQQLDVGPDKVR

-1500 TKDAV
+1500 TKEAV

-1560 DVTTPSA
+1560 DVTRPSA

-1579 GARNADGTQ
+1579 GARNVDGTQ

-1595 PRLAFIIRDFTAL
+1595 PRLAFIIKDFRAL
-1608 PTIEKRFIK
+1608 PDIEKRFIK
-1617 SFEEPQEPTLA
+1617 SFEEPQEPTLP

-1633 IPIPDG
+1633 IPGG

-1662 VIQFVYSIIDALY
+1662 VIQFVYSIIDAFY

-1765 TAALALANAGVKV
+1765 TAALALANSGVKV

-1819 TLDAVMEEQLCPGV
+1819 TFDAVMEEQLCPGV
-1833 SEARE
+1833 SESRE

-1849 SDVGPGQNIFN
+1849 SDAGQNIFN
-1860 SQRAL
+1860 SQNAL
-1865 ESKVEI
+1865 ESKVNS

-1876 TQMQRISCTGNQQPT
+1876 TKMQRISCSGNQQPT
-1891 VRVAIMAQTPTGV
+1891 VRVAIMAQTGNRGS

-1909 FSEYQPELFAKFRD
+1909 FSEYKPELFEKFRD
-1923 ISNRGPYVLTAQTL
+1923 IGNRGPYFLTAQTL
-1937 SSYQSKFRTAP
+1937 SSYQSKFRTSP
-1948 ANNVKVV
+1948 ANVKVV

-1961 IDGGMAQLEAASAA
+1961 VDDGMAQLEAAAGA
-1975 LQREGVKALI
+1975 LRREGVKALI
-1985 FVGLERTQNFEDV
+1985 FVGLERTQNFEDL
-1998 MQLEFGRGF
+1998 MKLEFGRGF
-2007 TYNRPLRVNLLDLD
+2007 TYTRPLRINLLDLD

-2037 RVPCKC
+2037 GVPCKC

-2049 RGVLGTIGPKGVPG
+2049 RGPPGTAGPKGVPG
-2063 ENGYR
+2063 EKGYS

-2079 RGPAGVNGTQ
+2079 RGAAGVNGTQ

-2098 GIKGSRGF
+2098 GIKGVRG
-2106 PGEKGELGEI
+2106 GTGDKGEVGES
-2116 GLDGIDGEEGQRG
+2116 GLDGLDGEEGQRG

-2137 GNAGRRGDKGVK
+2137 GNAGRRVCF
-2149 GVRGIRGDQGPRGD
+2149 IIF
-2163 PGERGADITQRG
+2163 A
-2175 SRGPKGEIGPM
+2175 
-2186 GEPGPDGG
+2186 
-2194 PGSPGG
+2194 
-2200 VGNDGSFG
+2200 
-2208 RRGLPGNKGAK
+2208 
-2219 GAPGLQGT
+2219 GT
-2227 VGEQGTRGPQGP
+2227 

-2251 QGIPGPRGGGG
+2251 QGIPGP
-2262 AAGPPGDRG
+2262 GPCYLIIISNINYFKP
-2271 RIGSLGRKG
+2271 
-2280 EPGDLGPKGQPGYPG
+2280 
-2295 PRGETGADGLDGVGG
+2295 T
-2310 PGPKGKKGETGFLGY
+2310 F
-2325 PGRKDEAGPKG
+2325 
-2336 EPGNPGPKG
+2336 
-2345 IKGRRGPVGNPGTS
+2345 PV
-2359 GQKGEIGYPGPP
+2359 
-2371 GLKGGRGESKDQC
+2371 
-2384 ELIRSIKDKCPCC
+2384 
-2397 YGPKE
+2397 GPKE
-2402 CPVYPTELAFAIDTS
+2402 CPVYPTELVFAIDTS
-2417 SGVNNDVFNRMKQA
+2417 SGVNNDIFNRMKQA
-2431 VLRVANNLTI
+2431 VLRVANDLTI

-2465 RFADARKKT
+2465 RFADARKKID
-2474 NLLEQLQNLQI
+2474 LLKQLRNLQI

-2492 SLETAMSFVARNTFK
+2492 SLESAMSFVARNTFK

-2557 LINALQMNNSAVGQ
+2557 LVNALQMNNSAVGQ
-2571 AIVLPTAV
+2571 AIVLPTTAV
-2579 VPLNQTIRRLLRCHI
+2579 NQTIRRLLRCHI
-2594 CLDVCDPDPTCG
+2594 CLDVCEPDPTCG

-2630 LLDSSESTSPSQF
+2630 LLDSSESTSPLQF

-2729 TTGHVFESAPNPR
+2729 TMGHVFESAPNPR

-2761 HLERVILGAKCRG
+2761 HLERVILGAKCKG

-2788 KNIYSLASEPN
+2788 KDIYSLASEPN

-2833 FYLSPDIRKQCDWVQ
+2833 YYLSPDIRKQCDWFQ

-2855 SAKFG
+2855 SGKLG
-2860 QKRIYV
+2860 QKRMYV

-2876 TTTTSATT
+2876 TTT
-2884 SARKATTTTASATTS
+2884 ASATTS
-2899 ARKATT
+2899 ARKAA
-2905 TTANTATSARK
+2905 TANTATSART
-2916 ATTTNTTTSARKATT
+2916 ATTTNTATSARKATT
-2931 TTANTTTSARKATT
+2931 TTANTTS
-2945 TNTTT
+2945 

-2960 NTTTSARKAT
+2960 NTTSSARKAT
-2970 TTTANTTTSARKATT
+2970 TTTANTTSSAHKATT
-2985 TTANTTPGARTTPTP
+2985 TTGSKTP
-3000 SASTAATDKP
+3000 SAPFLFEASDFSLCCT

-3071 RSGQKYQVA
+3071 SSGQKYQVA

-3116 VNTEPWEQPE
+3116 VNTEPLERPE
-3126 IDLTD
+3126 I
-3131 PCLLDFDMGTQCKE
+3131 
-3145 YQVMWFFDYKNKIC
+3145 
-3159 TQVWYGGCGG
+3159 
-3169 NANRFETEAD
+3169 
-3179 CISRC
+3179 
-3184 LKPSAEKVMQQQQP
+3184 
-3198 PLEKRLLPVTDICR
+3198 DICR

>member
-1 MRRHRHLPLAAIFGL
+1 MPINHVNIYLSSAYIF
-16 MLSGC
+16 C
-21 CMVDAQP
+21 VKYN
-28 QEDVRIVAAADIIF
+28 VVA
-42 LVDSSWSIGKEH
+42 
-54 FQLVREFLYDVV
+54 
-66 KSLAVGG
+66 
-73 NDFRFALVQF
+73 
-83 SGNPHTEFQLNTY
+83 
-96 HSTQDVLSHI
+96 
-106 SNMPYLG
+106 
-113 GGNKTGKGL
+113 
-122 EYLIQ
+122 
-127 NHLTKAAGSRAS
+127 
-139 DGVPQIIIVLTD
+139 
-151 GRSQDDVA
+151 
-159 LPSSVLKSADVNV
+159 
-172 FAVGVQD
+172 
-179 AMEGELKEVVSEP
+179 
-192 RDTHLF
+192 
-198 NLENITALHAIVG
+198 
-211 DLVASVCTSLTPEM
+211 
-225 AGAKGVIKDVTAQE
+225 
-239 SADLIFLIDGSN
+239 
-251 NIGSVNFPAIRDFL
+251 
-265 VNFIERLSVGTQEIQ
+265 
-280 IGVVQYSDQ
+280 
-289 PRTEFSLNRYSTKA
+289 
-303 DVLNA
+303 
-308 VKALS
+308 
-313 FLGGEEANIGAAL
+313 
-326 ESVVENHFTRAGG
+326 
-339 SRIEEGVPQVL
+339 
-350 VLISG
+350 
-355 GESSDDIRE
+355 
-364 AVLAVKQ
+364 
-371 ASIFSFSIGVLKAD
+371 
-385 SAELQQIATDGSFA
+385 
-399 FTALDIRN
+399 
-407 LADLQELLLPNL
+407 
-419 VGVAQR
+419 
-425 LILLNA
+425 
-431 PTFVTEVVEVNKKD
+431 VNKKD

-460 FVAIRDFIIRIIQ
+460 FDAICDFIVKIIQ
-473 RLEIGPDLI
+473 KLEIGPDLI

-492 VKPEFNFSASQN
+492 VKPEFYFSDSQN
-504 KKDVIGTIRK
+504 KKDVTGTVRR

-522 LNTGLALDF
+522 LNTGSALDF
-531 VRKNFFTSS
+531 VRQNFFTSS

-586 ADQSELQAIAQEANF
+586 ADQSELQAIAQEANL
-601 AFTSAAFSTAA
+601 AFTSAAFSTVA
-612 MQGILPEVLTPI
+612 MKGIFSEVLTPI
-624 KTLSGEVVIQEIPEV
+624 KTISGEVVIQEITQV
-639 QSKRDIIFLLDGSLN
+639 QNKRDIIFLLDGSLN
-654 VGNAYFPFVRD
+654 VGN
-665 FVVSLVNGLD
+665 
-675 VGNDNV
+675 
-681 RVGLVQFSDTPTTEF
+681 
-696 FLNTFP
+696 
-702 NKADI
+702 
-707 ITRLRQLF
+707 
-715 PKGGSVLN
+715 
-723 TGSALDFVLTNHF
+723 
-736 TEAGGS
+736 
-742 RIDEQVPQVL
+742 
-752 VLLVAGQSAD
+752 
-762 AFIQASNA
+762 
-770 LARAGVLTFCVGVR
+770 
-784 DADKA
+784 
-789 ELEQMAFNPRLV
+789 
-801 HFMDD
+801 
-806 FSSLGALPQEL
+806 
-817 ISPLTTYVSGGVE
+817 
-830 EVPLT
+830 
-835 PSVSKQDI
+835 
-843 LFMIDGSSNLVGQFP
+843 FP

-873 KPDAIRVSVAQ
+873 KPNAIRVSVAQ

-902 EILQKVKRMKIKTGR
+902 ETLQKVKRMKIKTGR
-917 QLNMGAALD
+917 QLNVGAALD
-926 YAVRNLFVKRAGS
+926 YAVKNLFVKRAGS

-947 FLVLLSAGRSTDN
+947 FLVLLSAGRSSDN
-960 VEQPAEALKGIGV
+960 VEQPAETLRGIGV
-973 VVFIIAAKNAD
+973 VIFIIAAKNAD
-984 ITELERIVY
+984 ITQLERIVY
-993 GPQFILK
+993 APEFILK
-1000 VDSLSRIGDIQPQIV
+1000 VDSLPKIGDMQSQIV
-1015 NLLQTIEIQRP
+1015 SLLQTIQIQRP
-1026 ETADESEK
+1026 GTVDESEK

-1077 QYSNIIQPEF
+1077 QYSNTIQPEF

-1111 PLNTGAALDYVL
+1111 PLNTGTALDYVL
-1123 KNVFTSPTGSR
+1123 KNVFTSSTGSR
-1134 TAEGVPQL
+1134 IAEGVPQL

-1194 IPDFNQLDTVQQ
+1194 IPDFNQLYTVQQ
-1206 VISERVTRLTREQ
+1206 VISERVTQLTREQ
-1219 IEGLVPD
+1219 IEGLIPD
-1226 FELTTPSPVSSKK
+1226 FELTSPSPVSSKK
-1239 DVVFLIDGSQFVTS
+1239 DVVFLIDGSQTVTP
-1253 EFSLI
+1253 EFNFI

-1293 NAHSSKDEVLSAV
+1293 NAHSSKDEVLSVV

-1314 QRVNVGAALE
+1314 KKVNLGAALE

-1349 LYSRKSADD
+1349 LYSGQSADD
-1358 IEDPALQ
+1358 IEDPARQ
-1365 IKLAGVAPLTIAKN
+1365 IKLAGVAPLTIAKD
-1379 VDPEELTKISLSPEY
+1379 VDPEELIKISLSPEY
-1394 IFSVRNFQELPSLE
+1394 IFSVRNFRELPSLE

-1425 LLGDIIV
+1425 LLGDIII
-1432 PPDLDGDKKDVIFLI
+1432 PPDLDGDKKDIIFLI
-1447 DSSDGVRSD
+1447 DSSDGVRAD
-1456 GLAHIRDFIIR
+1456 GLAHIRDFIFR
-1467 IVQQLDVGPNKVR
+1467 IVQQLDVGPDKVR

-1500 TKDAV
+1500 TKEAV

-1560 DVTTPSA
+1560 DVTRPSA

-1579 GARNADGTQ
+1579 GARNVDGTQ

-1595 PRLAFIIRDFTAL
+1595 PRLAFIIKDFRAL
-1608 PTIEKRFIK
+1608 PDIEKRFIK
-1617 SFEEPQEPTLA
+1617 SFEEPQEPTLP

-1633 IPIPDG
+1633 IPGG

-1662 VIQFVYSIIDALY
+1662 VIQFVYSIIDAFY

-1765 TAALALANAGVKV
+1765 TAALALANSGVKV

-1819 TLDAVMEEQLCPGV
+1819 TFDAVMEEQLCPGV
-1833 SEARE
+1833 K

-1849 SDVGPGQNIFN
+1849 SDAGQNIFN
-1860 SQRAL
+1860 SQNAL
-1865 ESKVEI
+1865 ESKVNS

-1876 TQMQRISCTGNQQPT
+1876 TKMQRISCSGNQQPT
-1891 VRVAIMAQTPTGV
+1891 VRVAIMAQTGNRGS

-1909 FSEYQPELFAKFRD
+1909 FSEYKPELFEKFRD
-1923 ISNRGPYVLTAQTL
+1923 IGNRGPYFLTAQTL
-1937 SSYQSKFRTAP
+1937 SSYQSKFRTSP
-1948 ANNVKVV
+1948 ANVKVV

-1961 IDGGMAQLEAASAA
+1961 VDDGMAQLEAAAGA
-1975 LQREGVKALI
+1975 LRREGVKALI
-1985 FVGLERTQNFEDV
+1985 FVGLERTQNFEDL
-1998 MQLEFGRGF
+1998 MKLEFGRGF
-2007 TYNRPLRVNLLDLD
+2007 TYTRPLRINLLDLD

-2037 RVPCKC
+2037 GVPCKC

-2049 RGVLGTIGPKGVPG
+2049 RGPPGTAGPKGVPG
-2063 ENGYR
+2063 EKGYS

-2079 RGPAGVNGTQ
+2079 RGAAGVNGTQ

-2098 GIKGSRGF
+2098 GIKG
-2106 PGEKGELGEI
+2106 
-2116 GLDGIDGEEGQRG
+2116 
-2129 LPGTSGER
+2129 
-2137 GNAGRRGDKGVK
+2137 V
-2149 GVRGIRGDQGPRGD
+2149 
-2163 PGERGADITQRG
+2163 
-2175 SRGPKGEIGPM
+2175 
-2186 GEPGPDGG
+2186 
-2194 PGSPGG
+2194 
-2200 VGNDGSFG
+2200 
-2208 RRGLPGNKGAK
+2208 K
-2219 GAPGLQGT
+2219 GAPGQQGAR
-2227 VGEQGTRGPQGP
+2227 GEQGTRGPQVSKFHGP
-2239 PGQIGTPGLRGE
+2239 FLDR
-2251 QGIPGPRGGGG
+2251 PGPCYLIIISNINYFK
-2262 AAGPPGDRG
+2262 P
-2271 RIGSLGRKG
+2271 
-2280 EPGDLGPKGQPGYPG
+2280 
-2295 PRGETGADGLDGVGG
+2295 T
-2310 PGPKGKKGETGFLGY
+2310 F
-2325 PGRKDEAGPKG
+2325 
-2336 EPGNPGPKG
+2336 
-2345 IKGRRGPVGNPGTS
+2345 PV
-2359 GQKGEIGYPGPP
+2359 
-2371 GLKGGRGESKDQC
+2371 
-2384 ELIRSIKDKCPCC
+2384 
-2397 YGPKE
+2397 GPKE
-2402 CPVYPTELAFAIDTS
+2402 CPVYPTELVFAIDTS
-2417 SGVNNDVFNRMKQA
+2417 SGVNNDIFNRMKQA
-2431 VLRVANNLTI
+2431 VLRVANDLTI

-2465 RFADARKKT
+2465 RFADARKKID
-2474 NLLEQLQNLQI
+2474 LLKQLRNLQI

-2492 SLETAMSFVARNTFK
+2492 SLESAMSFVARNTFK

-2557 LINALQMNNSAVGQ
+2557 LVNALQMNNSAVGQ
-2571 AIVLPTAV
+2571 AIVLPTTAV
-2579 VPLNQTIRRLLRCHI
+2579 NQTIRRLLRCHI
-2594 CLDVCDPDPTCG
+2594 CLDVCEPDPTCG

-2630 LLDSSESTSPSQF
+2630 LLDSSESTSPLQF

-2729 TTGHVFESAPNPR
+2729 TMGHVFESAPNPR

-2761 HLERVILGAKCRG
+2761 HLERVILGAKCKG

-2788 KNIYSLASEPN
+2788 KDIYSLASEPN

-2833 FYLSPDIRKQCDWVQ
+2833 YYLSPDIRKQCDWFQ

-2855 SAKFG
+2855 SGKLG
-2860 QKRIYV
+2860 QKRMYV

-2876 TTTTSATT
+2876 TTT
-2884 SARKATTTTASATTS
+2884 ASATTS
-2899 ARKATT
+2899 ARKAA
-2905 TTANTATSARK
+2905 TANTATSART
-2916 ATTTNTTTSARKATT
+2916 ATTTNTATSARKATT
-2931 TTANTTTSARKATT
+2931 TTANTTS
-2945 TNTTT
+2945 

-2960 NTTTSARKAT
+2960 NTTSSARKAT
-2970 TTTANTTTSARKATT
+2970 TTTANTTSSAHKATT
-2985 TTANTTPGARTTPTP
+2985 TTGSKTPSARTTPTP

-3071 RSGQKYQVA
+3071 SSGQKYQVA

-3116 VNTEPWEQPE
+3116 VNTEPLERPE
-3126 IDLTD
+3126 ID

-3159 TQVWYGGCGG
+3159 TQIWYGGCGG

-3184 LKPSAEKVMQQQQP
+3184 LKPCKYHMGLTIFA
-3198 PLEKRLLPVTDICR
+3198 LL
-3212 LQKEEGTCRDFVLK
+3212 
-3226 WYYDSETKSC
+3226 
-3236 ARFWYGGCGGNENK
+3236 
-3250 FNTQKECEKVCIPAH
+3250 
-3265 INPGVVTT
+3265 
-3273 IET
+3273 

>member
-1 MRRHRHLPLAAIFGL
+1 RFGRSRLPLVA
-16 MLSGC
+16 
-21 CMVDAQP
+21 
-28 QEDVRIVAAADIIF
+28 VR
-42 LVDSSWSIGKEH
+42 
-54 FQLVREFLYDVV
+54 R
-66 KSLAVGG
+66 
-73 NDFRFALVQF
+73 FRPM
-83 SGNPHTEFQLNTY
+83 G
-96 HSTQDVLSHI
+96 
-106 SNMPYLG
+106 
-113 GGNKTGKGL
+113 
-122 EYLIQ
+122 
-127 NHLTKAAGSRAS
+127 AAG
-139 DGVPQIIIVLTD
+139 I
-151 GRSQDDVA
+151 
-159 LPSSVLKSADVNV
+159 
-172 FAVGVQD
+172 
-179 AMEGELKEVVSEP
+179 
-192 RDTHLF
+192 
-198 NLENITALHAIVG
+198 
-211 DLVASVCTSLTPEM
+211 
-225 AGAKGVIKDVTAQE
+225 
-239 SADLIFLIDGSN
+239 
-251 NIGSVNFPAIRDFL
+251 
-265 VNFIERLSVGTQEIQ
+265 
-280 IGVVQYSDQ
+280 
-289 PRTEFSLNRYSTKA
+289 
-303 DVLNA
+303 
-308 VKALS
+308 
-313 FLGGEEANIGAAL
+313 
-326 ESVVENHFTRAGG
+326 
-339 SRIEEGVPQVL
+339 
-350 VLISG
+350 
-355 GESSDDIRE
+355 
-364 AVLAVKQ
+364 
-371 ASIFSFSIGVLKAD
+371 
-385 SAELQQIATDGSFA
+385 
-399 FTALDIRN
+399 
-407 LADLQELLLPNL
+407 
-419 VGVAQR
+419 
-425 LILLNA
+425 
-431 PTFVTEVVEVNKKD
+431 VEVNKKD

-460 FVAIRDFIIRIIQ
+460 FGAIRDFIIRIIQ

-504 KKDVIGTIRK
+504 KKDVTGTIRK

-522 LNTGLALDF
+522 LNTGSALDF

-580 TIGSRN
+580 TIG
-586 ADQSELQAIAQEANF
+586 
-601 AFTSAAFSTAA
+601 
-612 MQGILPEVLTPI
+612 
-624 KTLSGEVVIQEIPEV
+624 
-639 QSKRDIIFLLDGSLN
+639 
-654 VGNAYFPFVRD
+654 
-665 FVVSLVNGLD
+665 
-675 VGNDNV
+675 
-681 RVGLVQFSDTPTTEF
+681 
-696 FLNTFP
+696 
-702 NKADI
+702 
-707 ITRLRQLF
+707 
-715 PKGGSVLN
+715 
-723 TGSALDFVLTNHF
+723 
-736 TEAGGS
+736 
-742 RIDEQVPQVL
+742 
-752 VLLVAGQSAD
+752 
-762 AFIQASNA
+762 
-770 LARAGVLTFCVGVR
+770 

-801 HFMDD
+801 YFMDD

-830 EVPLT
+830 E
-835 PSVSKQDI
+835 QDI

-894 FDQIPSKQ
+894 FDQFPSKQ

-960 VEQPAEALKGIGV
+960 VEQPAEALKAIGV

-993 GPQFILK
+993 APQFILK
-1000 VDSLSRIGDIQPQIV
+1000 VDSLPRIGDIQPQIV

-1026 ETADESEK
+1026 ADESEK

-1134 TAEGVPQL
+1134 IAEGVPQL

-1206 VISERVTRLTREQ
+1206 VISDRVTRLTREQ
-1219 IEGLVPD
+1219 IEGLVPE

-1239 DVVFLIDGSQFVTS
+1239 DVVFLIDGSQYVTS
-1253 EFSLI
+1253 EFNLI

-1349 LYSRKSADD
+1349 LYSRKSGDD

-1365 IKLAGVAPLTIAKN
+1365 IKLAGVAPLSIAKN

-1447 DSSDGVRSD
+1447 DSSDGVRAD

-1560 DVTTPSA
+1560 DVTRPSA

-1703 KDQILRAINR
+1703 KDQILSAINR

-1891 VRVAIMAQTPTGV
+1891 VRVAIMAQTRTGV

-1909 FSEYQPELFAKFRD
+1909 FSEYQPELFEKFQD
-1923 ISNRGPYVLTAQTL
+1923 IRNRGPYVLTAQTL

-2137 GNAGRRGDKGVK
+2137 GNAGRRVCF
-2149 GVRGIRGDQGPRGD
+2149 I
-2163 PGERGADITQRG
+2163 I
-2175 SRGPKGEIGPM
+2175 
-2186 GEPGPDGG
+2186 
-2194 PGSPGG
+2194 
-2200 VGNDGSFG
+2200 F
-2208 RRGLPGNKGAK
+2208 
-2219 GAPGLQGT
+2219 
-2227 VGEQGTRGPQGP
+2227 
-2239 PGQIGTPGLRGE
+2239 
-2251 QGIPGPRGGGG
+2251 GGGG

-2271 RIGSLGRKG
+2271 RIGSLGRKVRS
-2280 EPGDLGPKGQPGYPG
+2280 GPCYLIIISNIDYFKP
-2295 PRGETGADGLDGVGG
+2295 T
-2310 PGPKGKKGETGFLGY
+2310 F
-2325 PGRKDEAGPKG
+2325 
-2336 EPGNPGPKG
+2336 
-2345 IKGRRGPVGNPGTS
+2345 PV
-2359 GQKGEIGYPGPP
+2359 
-2371 GLKGGRGESKDQC
+2371 
-2384 ELIRSIKDKCPCC
+2384 
-2397 YGPKE
+2397 GPKE

-2417 SGVNNDVFNRMKQA
+2417 SGVNNDIFNRMKQA

-2557 LINALQMNNSAVGQ
+2557 LINALAVGQ
-2571 AIVLPTAV
+2571 AIVLPTAA

-2630 LLDSSESTSPSQF
+2630 LLDSSESTSPLQF

-2721 ALGSAIKY
+2721 DLGSAIKY

-2761 HLERVILGAKCRG
+2761 HLERVILGAKCKG

-2833 FYLSPDIRKQCDWVQ
+2833 FYLSPDIRKQCDWFQ
-2848 DDQLAKS
+2848 DDQLAKG

-2860 QKRIYV
+2860 QKRI
-2866 ANNVTTSAPT
+2866 APT
-2876 TTTTSATT
+2876 TI
-2884 SARKATTTTASATTS
+2884 TASATTS

-2916 ATTTNTTTSARKATT
+2916 ATTTTANTATSARKATMTTANTATSARKAATTTANTTTSARKATTTTANTTASARKATTTSGNTTTSARKATT
-2931 TTANTTTSARKATT
+2931 TTANTTTSARKAT
-2945 TNTTT
+2945 
-2950 SARKATTTTA
+2950 ATTTTG
-2960 NTTTSARKAT
+2960 SK
-2970 TTTANTTTSARKATT
+2970 
-2985 TTANTTPGARTTPTP
+2985 TPGARTTPTP

-3080 ITGYHKSQVKVTYM
+3080 ITGYHKSQVKVIYM

-3106 AHSVATANLM
+3106 AQSVATANLM
-3116 VNTEPWEQPE
+3116 VNTEPLERPE
-3126 IDLTD
+3126 ID

-3159 TQVWYGGCGG
+3159 TQIWYGGCGG

-3184 LKPSAEKVMQQQQP
+3184 LNTV
-3198 PLEKRLLPVTDICR
+3198 
-3212 LQKEEGTCRDFVLK
+3212 VL
-3226 WYYDSETKSC
+3226 SP
-3236 ARFWYGGCGGNENK
+3236 GNCVPN
-3250 FNTQKECEKVCIPAH
+3250 
-3265 INPGVVTT
+3265 
-3273 IET
+3273 

>member
-1 MRRHRHLPLAAIFGL
+1 MRRHRHLPLAAIFCL

-21 CMVDAQP
+21 CMVDAQ
-28 QEDVRIVAAADIIF
+28 
-42 LVDSSWSIGKEH
+42 
-54 FQLVREFLYDVV
+54 
-66 KSLAVGG
+66 
-73 NDFRFALVQF
+73 
-83 SGNPHTEFQLNTY
+83 
-96 HSTQDVLSHI
+96 
-106 SNMPYLG
+106 
-113 GGNKTGKGL
+113 
-122 EYLIQ
+122 
-127 NHLTKAAGSRAS
+127 
-139 DGVPQIIIVLTD
+139 
-151 GRSQDDVA
+151 
-159 LPSSVLKSADVNV
+159 
-172 FAVGVQD
+172 
-179 AMEGELKEVVSEP
+179 
-192 RDTHLF
+192 
-198 NLENITALHAIVG
+198 
-211 DLVASVCTSLTPEM
+211 
-225 AGAKGVIKDVTAQE
+225 
-239 SADLIFLIDGSN
+239 
-251 NIGSVNFPAIRDFL
+251 
-265 VNFIERLSVGTQEIQ
+265 
-280 IGVVQYSDQ
+280 
-289 PRTEFSLNRYSTKA
+289 
-303 DVLNA
+303 
-308 VKALS
+308 
-313 FLGGEEANIGAAL
+313 
-326 ESVVENHFTRAGG
+326 
-339 SRIEEGVPQVL
+339 
-350 VLISG
+350 
-355 GESSDDIRE
+355 
-364 AVLAVKQ
+364 
-371 ASIFSFSIGVLKAD
+371 
-385 SAELQQIATDGSFA
+385 QQ
-399 FTALDIRN
+399 
-407 LADLQELLLPNL
+407 
-419 VGVAQR
+419 
-425 LILLNA
+425 
-431 PTFVTEVVEVNKKD
+431 EVVEVNKKD

-454 ALGTSQ
+454 ALGTGQ
-460 FVAIRDFIIRIIQ
+460 FGAIRDFIIKIIQ

-482 QVAVAQYANT
+482 QVAVAQYADT
-492 VKPEFNFSASQN
+492 VKPEFYFSSSQN
-504 KKDVIGTIRK
+504 KKDVIATIRR

-522 LNTGLALDF
+522 LNTGSALDF

-601 AFTSAAFSTAA
+601 AFTSTAFNTIALQA
-612 MQGILPEVLTPI
+612 ILPAVLTPVR
-624 KTLSGEVVIQEIPEV
+624 TLSGEVVIQEIP
-639 QSKRDIIFLLDGSLN
+639 Q
-654 VGNAYFPFVRD
+654 
-665 FVVSLVNGLD
+665 
-675 VGNDNV
+675 
-681 RVGLVQFSDTPTTEF
+681 
-696 FLNTFP
+696 
-702 NKADI
+702 
-707 ITRLRQLF
+707 
-715 PKGGSVLN
+715 
-723 TGSALDFVLTNHF
+723 
-736 TEAGGS
+736 
-742 RIDEQVPQVL
+742 
-752 VLLVAGQSAD
+752 
-762 AFIQASNA
+762 
-770 LARAGVLTFCVGVR
+770 
-784 DADKA
+784 
-789 ELEQMAFNPRLV
+789 
-801 HFMDD
+801 
-806 FSSLGALPQEL
+806 
-817 ISPLTTYVSGGVE
+817 
-830 EVPLT
+830 
-835 PSVSKQDI
+835 VSKQDI
-843 LFMIDGSSNLVGQFP
+843 LFMIDGSSNLAGQFP

-894 FDQIPSKQ
+894 FDEIPSKQ
-902 EILQKVKRMKIKTGR
+902 EILQKVKRMKIKTGK
-917 QLNMGAALD
+917 QLNTGAALD
-926 YAVRNLFVKRAGS
+926 YAVRNLFVKSAGS
-939 RIEEGVPQ
+939 RIDEGVPQ

-960 VEQPAEALKGIGV
+960 VEQPAEALKRMGV

-984 ITELERIVY
+984 VTELERIVY

-1000 VDSLSRIGDIQPQIV
+1000 VDSLPRIGDIQPKIV

-1034 KDVVFV
+1034 KDVVFL

-1052 ALRAFVQRVVE
+1052 ALRSFVQTAVE
-1063 SLDVSPDRVRVAVV
+1063 SLDVSPDRVRVAVL
-1077 QYSNIIQPEF
+1077 QYSNIVQPEF
-1087 LLNAYTDKADVI
+1087 LLNGYSDKADVI
-1099 SAIRGLSIMGGA
+1099 SAIQGLSSMGGA
-1111 PLNTGAALDYVL
+1111 PLNTGAALDYVI

-1134 TAEGVPQL
+1134 KDEGVPQL

-1154 VRRPSVALK
+1154 VRRPSVDMKA
-1163 TGGMVPLGIGIG
+1163 GGMVPLGIGIG

-1194 IPDFNQLDTVQQ
+1194 VPDFSQLDTLQQ
-1206 VISERVTRLTREQ
+1206 VISEKVTRLTREN
-1219 IEGLVPD
+1219 IEQLAPVL
-1226 FELTTPSPVSSKK
+1226 EMPSPAPVSSKK
-1239 DVVFLIDGSQFVTS
+1239 DVVFLIDGSQFVIA
-1253 EFSLI
+1253 EFNLI
-1258 RGLIERMV
+1258 RGLIERIV

-1277 VAVVQF
+1277 VAVIQF
-1283 SDDSRVDFLL
+1283 SDKPWTEFLL
-1293 NAHSSKDEVLSAV
+1293 NAYFSKDEMLSAV
-1306 RKLRPKFG
+1306 RKLKPKIG

-1329 IFTRTSGSRIE
+1329 VFTRPFGSRIE

-1349 LYSRKSADD
+1349 LYSRQSADE

-1417 LTSDQIQS
+1417 LTSDQIQR

-1432 PPDLDGDKKDVIFLI
+1432 PPELDGDKKDVIFLI
-1447 DSSDGVRSD
+1447 DSSDSVRIE

-1489 VFEEFLLKQHK
+1489 VFPEFLLKQHK

-1512 RLKGGSPLNV
+1512 RLRGGAPLNV
-1522 GNALDYVVKNYFIRS
+1522 GAALDYVVKNYFIKS
-1537 AGSRIEDGVP
+1537 AGSRIEDRVP

-1560 DVTTPSA
+1560 DVTRPSA

-1579 GARNADGTQ
+1579 GARNADSTQ

-1608 PTIEKRFIK
+1608 PSIEKRFIK

-1628 PPPIP
+1628 PPP

-1675 SDDKSIKVG
+1675 SDDKSIRVG

-1697 LKDYTT
+1697 LKDYPT
-1703 KDQILRAINR
+1703 KDQILRAINGVTYR
-1713 VAYKGGRVANTG
+1713 GGRVANTG
-1725 EGIRHIQAKHFV
+1725 AGIRHIQAKHFV
-1737 KEAGGR
+1737 KEAGSR
-1743 GEDRVP
+1743 GDDRVP

-1758 KPLDDGQ
+1758 KPMDDGQ
-1765 TAALALANAGVKV
+1765 TAALALTNAGVKV

-1804 ATAQELSELNEQVLI
+1804 PVAQELSELNEQVLI

-1833 SEARE
+1833 SEFRE

-1860 SQRAL
+1860 AQRSL

-1891 VRVAIMAQTPTGV
+1891 VRVAIMAQTPTRTI
-1904 VEAFD
+1904 EAFD
-1909 FSEYQPELFAKFRD
+1909 FSEYQPELFEKFQEM
-1923 ISNRGPYVLTAQTL
+1923 SNRGPYVLTAQTL
-1937 SSYQSKFRTAP
+1937 SSYQNKFRTAP

-1961 IDGGMAQLEAASAA
+1961 VDGGMAQLEAASAA
-1975 LQREGVKALI
+1975 LQGEGVKALI
-1985 FVGLERTQNFEDV
+1985 FVGLERTPNFEDV

-2037 RVPCKC
+2037 QVPCKC

-2049 RGVLGTIGPKGVPG
+2049 RGVPGTIGPKGVPG

-2116 GLDGIDGEEGQRG
+2116 GLDGIDGEDGERG

-2137 GNAGRRGDKGVK
+2137 GNAGRRGEKGVK
-2149 GVRGIRGDQGPRGD
+2149 GAKGIRGDQGLRGD
-2163 PGERGADITQRG
+2163 PGERGANNTQRG
-2175 SRGPKGEIGPM
+2175 RRGPNGETGPM
-2186 GEPGPDGG
+2186 GEPGPDGV

-2200 VGNDGSFG
+2200 VGNDGNFG
-2208 RRGLPGNKGAK
+2208 RRGLPGVKGAK
-2219 GAPGLQGT
+2219 GAPGLPGT

-2239 PGQIGTPGLRGE
+2239 PGQLGTPGLRGE

-2271 RIGSLGRKG
+2271 RIGPLGQKG
-2280 EPGDLGPKGQPGYPG
+2280 EPGDLGTKGQAGFPG
-2295 PRGETGADGLDGVGG
+2295 PRGETGEDGRDEVGRPGSIGKRGETGFPGYPGPKGPFGPKGGPGG
-2310 PGPKGKKGETGFLGY
+2310 PGPKGF
-2325 PGRKDEAGPKG
+2325 
-2336 EPGNPGPKG
+2336 
-2345 IKGRRGPVGNPGTS
+2345 KGRRAGVGDPGPPGPR
-2359 GQKGEIGYPGPP
+2359 GEIGYPGSP

-2384 ELIRSIKDKCPCC
+2384 DLIRNIKDKCPCC

-2417 SGVNNDVFNRMKQA
+2417 SGVNNDIFNRMKQA

-2452 AVVTY
+2452 AVLTY

-2550 TNREDRA
+2550 INKDDRV
-2557 LINALQMNNSAVGQ
+2557 LVNALQMNNSAVGQ
-2571 AIVLPTAV
+2571 AIILPTAA
-2579 VPLNQTIRRLLRCHI
+2579 VPLNQTIRRLLACHI
-2594 CLDVCDPDPTCG
+2594 CFDVCDPDPICG
-2606 FSPQRPFFRDRR
+2606 FSPRRPFFRDRR

-2630 LLDSSESTSPSQF
+2630 LLDSSESTSPLQF

-2649 ISYIVNQLE
+2649 ISYIVSQLE

-2682 ESNSNSLPVK
+2682 ESNSSSLPVK
-2692 VELSLTDYGSKDK
+2692 VELSLTNYGSKDK

-2711 NQMVQLYGTR
+2711 NQMAQLYGTR

-2729 TTGHVFESAPNPR
+2729 TMGHVFESAPNPR
-2742 DLKVLVLMMTGEV
+2742 DLKVMVLMMTGEV

-2761 HLERVILGAKCRG
+2761 HLQRVILGAKCKG

-2833 FYLSPDIRKQCDWVQ
+2833 FYLSPDIRKQCDWFQ
-2848 DDQLAKS
+2848 DDKLAKS
-2855 SAKFG
+2855 SSKFG
-2860 QKRIYV
+2860 QKPFYV

-2876 TTTTSATT
+2876 TTTASTTT
-2884 SARKATTTTASATTS
+2884 SARKATTITASTTTS

-2916 ATTTNTTTSARKATT
+2916 ATTTTANTTTSARKATAANTTTSARKATTTAADTTTSARKATT
-2931 TTANTTTSARKATT
+2931 TTANTTTSV
-2945 TNTTT
+2945 
-2950 SARKATTTTA
+2950 RKATTTTA

-2970 TTTANTTTSARKATT
+2970 STTGSK
-2985 TTANTTPGARTTPTP
+2985 TPGARTTPTP
-3000 SASTAATDKP
+3000 SASTAAADKP

-3034 PEPQTVDFF
+3034 PEPQTLDFF
-3043 DISITSTQDH
+3043 DITITSAQDH

-3094 GTFSTKSMPVSK
+3094 GTFSTKSMPVPK
-3106 AHSVATANLM
+3106 APAVATANLM
-3116 VNTEPWEQPE
+3116 VNTEPLERPE

-3159 TQVWYGGCGG
+3159 TQIWYGGCGG

-3184 LKPSAEKVMQQQQP
+3184 LKPSAEKVLQEP
-3198 PLEKRLLPVTDICR
+3198 PLEKRLLPVADICR
-3212 LQKEEGTCRDFVLK
+3212 LQKEAGTCRDFTLK
-3226 WYYDSETKSC
+3226 WYYDSGTKSC

-3273 IET
+3273 IGT

>member
-1 MRRHRHLPLAAIFGL
+1 MRRHRHLPLAAIFCL

-21 CMVDAQP
+21 CMVDAQQ

-96 HSTQDVLSHI
+96 HSNQDVLSHI

-151 GRSQDDVA
+151 GPSQDDVA
-159 LPSSVLKSADVNV
+159 LPSSVLKSADVNM
-172 FAVGVQD
+172 FAIGVQD
-179 AMEGELKEVVSEP
+179 AMEGKLKEVVSEP
-192 RDTHLF
+192 RDMHLF
-198 NLENITALHAIVG
+198 NIENITSLHAIVG

-225 AGAKGVIKDVTAQE
+225 AGGKGVIKDITAQE

-265 VNFIERLSVGTQEIQ
+265 VNFIERLSVGTQEIH

-364 AVLAVKQ
+364 GVFAVKQ
-371 ASIFSFSIGVLKAD
+371 ASIFSFSIGVLNAD

-399 FTALDIRN
+399 FTALDIRT
-407 LADLQELLLPNL
+407 LADLQELLLPNI

-460 FVAIRDFIIRIIQ
+460 FGAIRDFIVKIIQ

-482 QVAVAQYANT
+482 QVAVAQYADT
-492 VKPEFNFSASQN
+492 VKPEFYFSASQN
-504 KKDVIGTIRK
+504 KKDVIATIRK
-514 LKSMGGTT
+514 LKPMGGKT
-522 LNTGLALDF
+522 LNTGSALDF
-531 VRKNFFTSS
+531 VRKRFFTSS

-565 AQPAAEI
+565 SQPAAEI

-580 TIGSRN
+580 TVGSRN

-601 AFTSAAFSTAA
+601 AFTSAAFSTVAL
-612 MQGILPEVLTPI
+612 QGLLPEVLTPV
-624 KTLSGEVVIQEIPEV
+624 KTLSGEVVIQEIPQV
-639 QSKRDIIFLLDGSLN
+639 QSKRDIIFLLDGSRN

-665 FVVSLVNGLD
+665 FVVSLVNDLD

-702 NKADI
+702 TKADI

-715 PKGGSVLN
+715 PRGGSVLN
-723 TGSALDFVLTNHF
+723 TGLALDFVLTNHF
-736 TEAGGS
+736 IETVGS

-752 VLLVAGQSAD
+752 VLLAAGQSAD
-762 AFIQASNA
+762 AFTQASNA

-784 DADKA
+784 NADKA
-789 ELEQMAFNPRLV
+789 ELEQMAFNPRMV
-801 HFMDD
+801 YFVDD
-806 FSSLGALPQEL
+806 FSSLADLPQEL
-817 ISPLTTYVSGGVE
+817 INPLTTYVSGGVE
-830 EVPLT
+830 EVPFA
-835 PSVSKQDI
+835 PSESKQDI
-843 LFMIDGSSNLVGQFP
+843 LFMIDGSSNLAGLFP
-858 LVRDFV
+858 FVRDFV

-894 FDQIPSKQ
+894 FDEIPSKQ
-902 EILQKVKRMKIKTGR
+902 EILQKVKRMKIKTGK
-917 QLNMGAALD
+917 QLNTGAALD
-926 YAVRNLFVKRAGS
+926 YAVRNLFVKSAGS
-939 RIEEGVPQ
+939 RIDEGVPQ
-947 FLVLLSAGRSTDN
+947 FLVLLSAGISTDN
-960 VEQPAEALKGIGV
+960 VEQPAEALKGMGV

-984 ITELERIVY
+984 VTELERIVY
-993 GPQFILK
+993 GPEFILK
-1000 VDSLSRIGDIQPQIV
+1000 VDSLPRIGDIQSKIV
-1015 NLLQTIEIQRP
+1015 NLLQTIDIQRP
-1026 ETADESEK
+1026 ADESEK
-1034 KDVVFV
+1034 KDVVFL

-1052 ALRAFVQRVVE
+1052 ALRSFVQTVVE
-1063 SLDVSPDRVRVAVV
+1063 SLDVSPDRVHVAVL
-1077 QYSNIIQPEF
+1077 QYSNIVQPEF
-1087 LLNAYTDKADVI
+1087 LLNRYSDKADVI
-1099 SAIRGLSIMGGA
+1099 SAIQGLSSMGGA
-1111 PLNTGAALDYVL
+1111 PLNTGAALDYVI

-1134 TAEGVPQL
+1134 IVEGVPQL

-1154 VRRPSVALK
+1154 VRRPSVTMK

-1175 NADITELQTIS
+1175 NADIAELQTIS

-1194 IPDFNQLDTVQQ
+1194 VPDFNQLDTVQQ
-1206 VISERVTRLTREQ
+1206 VISERVTQITREQ
-1219 IEGLVPD
+1219 IKQLVPVL
-1226 FELTTPSPVSSKK
+1226 ELPSPAPVSSKK
-1239 DVVFLIDGSQFVTS
+1239 DVVFLIDGSQFVTA
-1253 EFSLI
+1253 EFHLI
-1258 RGLIERMV
+1258 RALIERIV

-1277 VAVVQF
+1277 VAVIQF
-1283 SDDSRVDFLL
+1283 SDDPKIEFFL
-1293 NAHSSKDEVLSAV
+1293 NAYFSRDEMLSAV
-1306 RKLRPKFG
+1306 RRLKPKLG

-1329 IFTRTSGSRIE
+1329 VFTRPLGSRIE

-1349 LYSRKSADD
+1349 LYSRQSADE

-1365 IKLAGVAPLTIAKN
+1365 IKLAGVAPLTIARN

-1394 IFSVRNFQELPSLE
+1394 IFSVRNFQELPSLD

-1417 LTSDQIQS
+1417 LTSDQIQR

-1432 PPDLDGDKKDVIFLI
+1432 PPDLDSDKKDIIFLI
-1447 DSSDGVRSD
+1447 DSSDSVRTE
-1456 GLAHIRDFIIR
+1456 GFAHIRDFIIR

-1489 VFEEFLLKQHK
+1489 ISPEFPLKQHK

-1505 LQAIRRL
+1505 LQAIRRM
-1512 RLKGGSPLNV
+1512 RPKGGSPLNV
-1522 GNALDYVVKNYFIRS
+1522 GTALDYVVKNYFIKS
-1537 AGSRIEDGVP
+1537 AGSRIEDRVP

-1560 DVTTPSA
+1560 DVTRPSA

-1608 PTIEKRFIK
+1608 PSIEKRFIK

-1628 PPPIP
+1628 PPP

-1675 SDDKSIKVG
+1675 SDDKSIRVG

-1697 LKDYTT
+1697 LKDYPT
-1703 KDQILRAINR
+1703 KDQILRAINGVTYR
-1713 VAYKGGRVANTG
+1713 GGRVANTG
-1725 EGIRHIQAKHFV
+1725 AGIRHIQAKHFV
-1737 KEAGGR
+1737 KEAGSR

-1758 KPLDDGQ
+1758 KPMDDGQ
-1765 TAALALANAGVKV
+1765 TAALALTNAGVKV

-1804 ATAQELSELNEQVLI
+1804 PVAQELSELNEQVLI

-1833 SEARE
+1833 SDFRE

-1860 SQRAL
+1860 SQRSL

-1891 VRVAIMAQTPTGV
+1891 VRVAIMAQTPTGTI
-1904 VEAFD
+1904 EAFD
-1909 FSEYQPELFAKFRD
+1909 FSEYQLELLEKFQDMR
-1923 ISNRGPYVLTAQTL
+1923 NRGPYVLTAQTL
-1937 SSYQSKFRTAP
+1937 SSYQNKFRTAP
-1948 ANNVKVV
+1948 TNNVKVV

-1961 IDGGMAQLEAASAA
+1961 VDGGMGQLEAASAA

-1985 FVGLERTQNFEDV
+1985 FVGLERTPNFEDV
-1998 MQLEFGRGF
+1998 MRLEFGRGF

-2049 RGVLGTIGPKGVPG
+2049 RGVPGTIGPKGVTG

-2079 RGPAGVNGTQ
+2079 RGPQGVNGTQ

-2116 GLDGIDGEEGQRG
+2116 GLDGIDGEEGERG

-2137 GNAGRRGDKGVK
+2137 GNAGRRVCFIIFTVPEQLYLVTPVLGWGGGTHHTTWEGMGLSHFSTLLILGWTCNSLVP
-2149 GVRGIRGDQGPRGD
+2149 VCLFHMQGP
-2163 PGERGADITQRG
+2163 
-2175 SRGPKGEIGPM
+2175 
-2186 GEPGPDGG
+2186 
-2194 PGSPGG
+2194 
-2200 VGNDGSFG
+2200 
-2208 RRGLPGNKGAK
+2208 L
-2219 GAPGLQGT
+2219 
-2227 VGEQGTRGPQGP
+2227 
-2239 PGQIGTPGLRGE
+2239 GQLGTPGLRGE
-2251 QGIPGPRGGGG
+2251 QGIPGS
-2262 AAGPPGDRG
+2262 GPCYLIIISNIDYFKP
-2271 RIGSLGRKG
+2271 
-2280 EPGDLGPKGQPGYPG
+2280 
-2295 PRGETGADGLDGVGG
+2295 T
-2310 PGPKGKKGETGFLGY
+2310 FL
-2325 PGRKDEAGPKG
+2325 
-2336 EPGNPGPKG
+2336 
-2345 IKGRRGPVGNPGTS
+2345 V
-2359 GQKGEIGYPGPP
+2359 
-2371 GLKGGRGESKDQC
+2371 
-2384 ELIRSIKDKCPCC
+2384 
-2397 YGPKE
+2397 GPKE

-2417 SGVNNDVFNRMKQA
+2417 SGVNNDTFNRMKQA

-2557 LINALQMNNSAVGQ
+2557 LINALQMNNSEVGQ
-2571 AIVLPTAV
+2571 AIVLPTAA
-2579 VPLNQTIRRLLRCHI
+2579 VPLNQIIRRLLTCHI
-2594 CLDVCDPDPTCG
+2594 CLDVCDPDPICG
-2606 FSPQRPFFRDRR
+2606 SSPQRPFFRDRR

-2630 LLDSSESTSPSQF
+2630 LLDSSESTSPLQF

-2664 ASQHHARVAVL
+2664 TSQHHARVAVL

-2682 ESNSNSLPVK
+2682 QSNSLPVK

-2705 MMDFIQ
+2705 MMDFVQ
-2711 NQMVQLYGTR
+2711 NQMAQLYGTR

-2729 TTGHVFESAPNPR
+2729 TMGHVFESAPNPR
-2742 DLKVLVLMMTGEV
+2742 DLKVMVLMMTGEV

-2761 HLERVILGAKCRG
+2761 HLQKVILGAKCKG
-2774 YFFVVLGIGKKVNV
+2774 YFFVVLGIGKKVNI

-2833 FYLSPDIRKQCDWVQ
+2833 FYLSPDIRKQCDWFQ
-2848 DDQLAKS
+2848 DDKLAKS
-2855 SAKFG
+2855 SSKFG
-2860 QKRIYV
+2860 QKRFFV

-2876 TTTTSATT
+2876 TTTASTTTSAHKATTTTASTAT
-2884 SARKATTTTASATTS
+2884 SARKATTTTASTTTS
-2899 ARKATT
+2899 AHKATT

-2916 ATTTNTTTSARKATT
+2916 ATA
-2931 TTANTTTSARKATT
+2931 
-2945 TNTTT
+2945 
-2950 SARKATTTTA
+2950 A

-2970 TTTANTTTSARKATT
+2970 TTTADTTT
-2985 TTANTTPGARTTPTP
+2985 GAH
-3000 SASTAATDKP
+3000 K
-3010 AVKVESEIQIT
+3010 SEIQIT

-3034 PEPQTVDFF
+3034 PEPQTLDFF
-3043 DISITSTQDH
+3043 DVTITSAQDH

-3080 ITGYHKSQVKVTYM
+3080 ITGYHKSQVRVTYM
-3094 GTFSTKSMPVSK
+3094 GTFSTSK
-3106 AHSVATANLM
+3106 LPKAPSVATANLM
-3116 VNTEPWEQPE
+3116 VNTEPE

-3131 PCLLDFDMGTQCKE
+3131 PCLL
-3145 YQVMWFFDYKNKIC
+3145 
-3159 TQVWYGGCGG
+3159 
-3169 NANRFETEAD
+3169 
-3179 CISRC
+3179 
-3184 LKPSAEKVMQQQQP
+3184 
-3198 PLEKRLLPVTDICR
+3198 
-3212 LQKEEGTCRDFVLK
+3212 QKEEGTCRNFTLK

-3236 ARFWYGGCGGNENK
+3236 ARFWYGGCGGNENN
-3250 FNTQKECEKVCIPAH
+3250 FNTQKECENVCIPGKWSPFCHYASPFGY
-3265 INPGVVTT
+3265 NG
-3273 IET
+3273 

>member
-1 MRRHRHLPLAAIFGL
+1 MRRHRHLPLAAIFCL

-21 CMVDAQP
+21 CMVDAQ
-28 QEDVRIVAAADIIF
+28 QLEDVRIVAAADIIF

-127 NHLTKAAGSRAS
+127 NHLTKAAGSRES

-151 GRSQDDVA
+151 GRSPDDVA

-198 NLENITALHAIVG
+198 NLENITALQAIVG

-371 ASIFSFSIGVLKAD
+371 ASIFSFSIGVLNAD

-407 LADLQELLLPNL
+407 LADLQELLLPNII
-419 VGVAQR
+419 GVAQR
-425 LILLNA
+425 LVLLNA
-431 PTFVTEVVEVNKKD
+431 PTFVTEVVAVNKKD

-460 FVAIRDFIIRIIQ
+460 FDAICDFIVKIIQ
-473 RLEIGPDLI
+473 KLEIGPDLI

-492 VKPEFNFSASQN
+492 VKPEFYFSDSQN
-504 KKDVIGTIRK
+504 KKDVTGTVRR

-522 LNTGLALDF
+522 LNTGSALDF
-531 VRKNFFTSS
+531 VRQNFFTSS

-586 ADQSELQAIAQEANF
+586 ADQSELQAIAQEANL
-601 AFTSAAFSTAA
+601 AFTSAAFSTVA
-612 MQGILPEVLTPI
+612 MKGIFSEVLTPI
-624 KTLSGEVVIQEIPEV
+624 KTISGEVVIQEITQV
-639 QSKRDIIFLLDGSLN
+639 QNKRDIIFLLDGSLN

-723 TGSALDFVLTNHF
+723 TGLALDFVLTNHF

-742 RIDEQVPQVL
+742 RIDDQVSKVL

-762 AFIQASNA
+762 AFKQASNA

-801 HFMDD
+801 YFMDD

-817 ISPLTTYVSGGVE
+817 ISPLTTYVRGGVE

-835 PSVSKQDI
+835 PSVGKQDI

-873 KPDAIRVSVAQ
+873 KPNAIRVSVAQ

-902 EILQKVKRMKIKTGR
+902 ETLQKVKRMKIKTGR
-917 QLNMGAALD
+917 QLNVGAALD
-926 YAVRNLFVKRAGS
+926 YAVKNLFVKRAGS

-947 FLVLLSAGRSTDN
+947 FLVLLSAGRSSDN
-960 VEQPAEALKGIGV
+960 VEQPAETLRGIGV
-973 VVFIIAAKNAD
+973 VIFIIAAKNAD
-984 ITELERIVY
+984 ITQLERIVY
-993 GPQFILK
+993 APEFILK
-1000 VDSLSRIGDIQPQIV
+1000 VDSLPKIGDMQSQIV
-1015 NLLQTIEIQRP
+1015 SLLQTIQIQRP
-1026 ETADESEK
+1026 GTVDESEK

-1077 QYSNIIQPEF
+1077 QYSNTIQPEF

-1111 PLNTGAALDYVL
+1111 PLNTGTALDYVL
-1123 KNVFTSPTGSR
+1123 KNVFTSSTGSR
-1134 TAEGVPQL
+1134 IAEGVPQL

-1194 IPDFNQLDTVQQ
+1194 IPDFNQLYTVQQ
-1206 VISERVTRLTREQ
+1206 VISERVTQLTREQ
-1219 IEGLVPD
+1219 IEGLIPD
-1226 FELTTPSPVSSKK
+1226 FELTSPSPVSSKK
-1239 DVVFLIDGSQFVTS
+1239 DVVFLIDGSQTVTP
-1253 EFSLI
+1253 EFNFI

-1293 NAHSSKDEVLSAV
+1293 NAHSSKDEVLSVV

-1314 QRVNVGAALE
+1314 KKVNLGAALE

-1349 LYSRKSADD
+1349 LYSGQSADD
-1358 IEDPALQ
+1358 IEDPARQ
-1365 IKLAGVAPLTIAKN
+1365 IKLAGVAPLTIAKD
-1379 VDPEELTKISLSPEY
+1379 VDPEELIKISLSPEY
-1394 IFSVRNFQELPSLE
+1394 IFSVRNFRELPSLE

-1425 LLGDIIV
+1425 LLGDIII
-1432 PPDLDGDKKDVIFLI
+1432 PPDLDGDKKDIIFLI
-1447 DSSDGVRSD
+1447 DSSDGVRAD
-1456 GLAHIRDFIIR
+1456 GLAHIRDFIFR
-1467 IVQQLDVGPNKVR
+1467 IVQQLDVGPDKVR

-1500 TKDAV
+1500 TKEAV

-1560 DVTTPSA
+1560 DVTRPSA

-1579 GARNADGTQ
+1579 GARNVDGTQ

-1595 PRLAFIIRDFTAL
+1595 PRLAFIIKDFRAL
-1608 PTIEKRFIK
+1608 PDIEKRFIK
-1617 SFEEPQEPTLA
+1617 SFEEPQEPTLP

-1633 IPIPDG
+1633 IPGG

-1662 VIQFVYSIIDALY
+1662 VIQFVYSIIDAFY

-1765 TAALALANAGVKV
+1765 TAALALANSGVKV

-1819 TLDAVMEEQLCPGV
+1819 TFDAVMEEQLCPGV
-1833 SEARE
+1833 SESRE

-1849 SDVGPGQNIFN
+1849 SDAGQNIFN
-1860 SQRAL
+1860 SQNAL
-1865 ESKVEI
+1865 ESKVNS

-1876 TQMQRISCTGNQQPT
+1876 TKMQRISCSGNQQPT
-1891 VRVAIMAQTPTGV
+1891 VRVAIMAQTGNRGS

-1909 FSEYQPELFAKFRD
+1909 FSEYKPELFEKFRD
-1923 ISNRGPYVLTAQTL
+1923 IGNRGPYFLTAQTL
-1937 SSYQSKFRTAP
+1937 SSYQSKFRTSP
-1948 ANNVKVV
+1948 ANVKVV

-1961 IDGGMAQLEAASAA
+1961 VDDGMAQLEAAAGA
-1975 LQREGVKALI
+1975 LRREGVKALI
-1985 FVGLERTQNFEDV
+1985 FVGLERTQNFEDL
-1998 MQLEFGRGF
+1998 MKLEFGRGF
-2007 TYNRPLRVNLLDLD
+2007 TYTRPLRINLLDLD

-2037 RVPCKC
+2037 GVPCKC

-2049 RGVLGTIGPKGVPG
+2049 RGPPGTAGPKGVPG
-2063 ENGYR
+2063 EKGYS

-2079 RGPAGVNGTQ
+2079 RGAAGVNGTQ

-2098 GIKGSRGF
+2098 GIKGVRG
-2106 PGEKGELGEI
+2106 GTGDKGEVGES
-2116 GLDGIDGEEGQRG
+2116 GLDGLDGEEGQRG

-2163 PGERGADITQRG
+2163 PGERGVDITQRG

-2186 GEPGPDGG
+2186 GEPGPDGV
-2194 PGSPGG
+2194 PGSLGG

-2208 RRGLPGNKGAK
+2208 RRGLPGTKGVK
-2219 GAPGLQGT
+2219 GAPGQQGAR
-2227 VGEQGTRGPQGP
+2227 GEQGTRGPQGT

-2251 QGIPGPRGGGG
+2251 QGIPGPRGGSG
-2262 AAGPPGDRG
+2262 ATGPPGDKG

-2280 EPGDLGPKGQPGYPG
+2280 ESGDLGPKGQPGYPG
-2295 PRGETGADGLDGVGG
+2295 PRGETGEDGQDGVGG
-2310 PGPKGKKGETGFLGY
+2310 PGPKGNKGETGFLGY
-2325 PGRKDEAGPKG
+2325 AGQKGEAGTKG
-2336 EPGNPGPKG
+2336 EPGNLGPKG
-2345 IKGRRGPVGNPGTS
+2345 IKGSRGPVGNPGTS
-2359 GQKGEIGYPGPP
+2359 GQKGEIGYQGPP

-2402 CPVYPTELAFAIDTS
+2402 CPVYPTELVFAIDTS
-2417 SGVNNDVFNRMKQA
+2417 SGVNNDIFNRMKQA
-2431 VLRVANNLTI
+2431 VLRVANDLTI

-2465 RFADARKKT
+2465 RFADARKKID
-2474 NLLEQLQNLQI
+2474 LLKQLRNLQI

-2492 SLETAMSFVARNTFK
+2492 SLESAMSFVARNTFK

-2557 LINALQMNNSAVGQ
+2557 LVNALQMNNSAVGQ
-2571 AIVLPTAV
+2571 AIVLPTTAV
-2579 VPLNQTIRRLLRCHI
+2579 NQTIRRLLRCHI
-2594 CLDVCDPDPTCG
+2594 CLDVCEPDPTCG

-2630 LLDSSESTSPSQF
+2630 LLDSSESTSPLQF

-2729 TTGHVFESAPNPR
+2729 TMGHVFESAPNPR

-2761 HLERVILGAKCRG
+2761 HLERVILGAKCKG

-2788 KNIYSLASEPN
+2788 KDIYSLASEPN

-2833 FYLSPDIRKQCDWVQ
+2833 YYLSPDIRKQCDWFQ

-2855 SAKFG
+2855 SGKLG
-2860 QKRIYV
+2860 QKRMYV

-2876 TTTTSATT
+2876 TTT
-2884 SARKATTTTASATTS
+2884 ASATTS
-2899 ARKATT
+2899 ARKAA
-2905 TTANTATSARK
+2905 TANTATSART
-2916 ATTTNTTTSARKATT
+2916 ATTTNTATSARKATT
-2931 TTANTTTSARKATT
+2931 TTANTTS
-2945 TNTTT
+2945 

-2960 NTTTSARKAT
+2960 NTTSSARKAT
-2970 TTTANTTTSARKATT
+2970 TTTANTTSSAHKATT
-2985 TTANTTPGARTTPTP
+2985 TTGSKTPSARTTPTP

-3071 RSGQKYQVA
+3071 SSGQKYQVA

-3116 VNTEPWEQPE
+3116 VNTEPLERPE
-3126 IDLTD
+3126 I
-3131 PCLLDFDMGTQCKE
+3131 
-3145 YQVMWFFDYKNKIC
+3145 
-3159 TQVWYGGCGG
+3159 
-3169 NANRFETEAD
+3169 
-3179 CISRC
+3179 
-3184 LKPSAEKVMQQQQP
+3184 
-3198 PLEKRLLPVTDICR
+3198 VTDICR

>member
-1 MRRHRHLPLAAIFGL
+1 MRRHRHLPLAAIFCL

-21 CMVDAQP
+21 CMVDAQ
-28 QEDVRIVAAADIIF
+28 QLEDVRIVAAADIIF

-127 NHLTKAAGSRAS
+127 NHLTKAAGSRES

-151 GRSQDDVA
+151 GRSPDDVA

-198 NLENITALHAIVG
+198 NLENITALQAIVG

-371 ASIFSFSIGVLKAD
+371 ASIFSFSIGVLNAD

-407 LADLQELLLPNL
+407 LADLQELLLPNII
-419 VGVAQR
+419 GVAQR
-425 LILLNA
+425 LVLLNA
-431 PTFVTEVVEVNKKD
+431 PTFVTEVVAVNKKD

-460 FVAIRDFIIRIIQ
+460 FDAICDFIVKIIQ
-473 RLEIGPDLI
+473 KLEIGPDLI

-492 VKPEFNFSASQN
+492 VKPEFYFSDSQN
-504 KKDVIGTIRK
+504 KKDVTGTVRR

-522 LNTGLALDF
+522 LNTGSALDF
-531 VRKNFFTSS
+531 VRQNFFTSS

-586 ADQSELQAIAQEANF
+586 ADQSELQAIAQEANL
-601 AFTSAAFSTAA
+601 AFTSAAFSTVA
-612 MQGILPEVLTPI
+612 MKGIFSEVLTPI
-624 KTLSGEVVIQEIPEV
+624 KTISGEVVIQEIT
-639 QSKRDIIFLLDGSLN
+639 Q
-654 VGNAYFPFVRD
+654 VG
-665 FVVSLVNGLD
+665 
-675 VGNDNV
+675 
-681 RVGLVQFSDTPTTEF
+681 
-696 FLNTFP
+696 
-702 NKADI
+702 
-707 ITRLRQLF
+707 
-715 PKGGSVLN
+715 
-723 TGSALDFVLTNHF
+723 
-736 TEAGGS
+736 
-742 RIDEQVPQVL
+742 
-752 VLLVAGQSAD
+752 
-762 AFIQASNA
+762 
-770 LARAGVLTFCVGVR
+770 
-784 DADKA
+784 
-789 ELEQMAFNPRLV
+789 
-801 HFMDD
+801 
-806 FSSLGALPQEL
+806 
-817 ISPLTTYVSGGVE
+817 
-830 EVPLT
+830 
-835 PSVSKQDI
+835 KQDI

-873 KPDAIRVSVAQ
+873 KPNAIRVSVAQ

-902 EILQKVKRMKIKTGR
+902 ETLQKVKRMKIKTGR
-917 QLNMGAALD
+917 QLNVGAALD
-926 YAVRNLFVKRAGS
+926 YAVKNLFVKRAGS

-947 FLVLLSAGRSTDN
+947 FLVLLSAGRSSDN
-960 VEQPAEALKGIGV
+960 VEQPAETLRGIGV
-973 VVFIIAAKNAD
+973 VIFIIAAKNAD
-984 ITELERIVY
+984 ITQLERIVY
-993 GPQFILK
+993 APEFILK
-1000 VDSLSRIGDIQPQIV
+1000 VDSLPKIGDMQSQIV
-1015 NLLQTIEIQRP
+1015 SLLQTIQIQRP
-1026 ETADESEK
+1026 GTVDESEK

-1077 QYSNIIQPEF
+1077 QYSNTIQPEF

-1111 PLNTGAALDYVL
+1111 PLNTGTALDYVL
-1123 KNVFTSPTGSR
+1123 KNVFTSSTGSR
-1134 TAEGVPQL
+1134 IAEGVPQL

-1194 IPDFNQLDTVQQ
+1194 IPDFNQLYTVQQ
-1206 VISERVTRLTREQ
+1206 VISERVTQLTREQ
-1219 IEGLVPD
+1219 IEGLIPD
-1226 FELTTPSPVSSKK
+1226 FELTSPSPVSSKK
-1239 DVVFLIDGSQFVTS
+1239 DVVFLIDGSQTVTP
-1253 EFSLI
+1253 EFNFI

-1293 NAHSSKDEVLSAV
+1293 NAHSSKDEVLSVV

-1314 QRVNVGAALE
+1314 KKVNLGAALE

-1349 LYSRKSADD
+1349 LYSGQSADD
-1358 IEDPALQ
+1358 IEDPARQ
-1365 IKLAGVAPLTIAKN
+1365 IKLAGVAPLTIAKD
-1379 VDPEELTKISLSPEY
+1379 VDPEELIKISLSPEY
-1394 IFSVRNFQELPSLE
+1394 IFSVRNFRELPSLE

-1425 LLGDIIV
+1425 LLGDIII
-1432 PPDLDGDKKDVIFLI
+1432 PPDLDGDKKDIIFLI
-1447 DSSDGVRSD
+1447 DSSDGVRAD
-1456 GLAHIRDFIIR
+1456 GLAHIRDFIFR
-1467 IVQQLDVGPNKVR
+1467 IVQQLDVGPDKVR

-1500 TKDAV
+1500 TKEAV

-1560 DVTTPSA
+1560 DVTRPSA

-1579 GARNADGTQ
+1579 GARNVDGTQ

-1595 PRLAFIIRDFTAL
+1595 PRLAFIIKDFRAL
-1608 PTIEKRFIK
+1608 PDIEKRFIK
-1617 SFEEPQEPTLA
+1617 SFEEPQEPTLP

-1633 IPIPDG
+1633 IPGG

-1662 VIQFVYSIIDALY
+1662 VIQFVYSIIDAFY

-1765 TAALALANAGVKV
+1765 TAALALANSGVKV

-1819 TLDAVMEEQLCPGV
+1819 TFDAVMEEQLCPGV
-1833 SEARE
+1833 SESRE

-1849 SDVGPGQNIFN
+1849 SDAGQNIFN
-1860 SQRAL
+1860 SQNAL
-1865 ESKVEI
+1865 ESKVNS

-1876 TQMQRISCTGNQQPT
+1876 TKMQRISCSGNQQPT
-1891 VRVAIMAQTPTGV
+1891 VRVAIMAQTGNRGS

-1909 FSEYQPELFAKFRD
+1909 FSEYKPELFEKFRD
-1923 ISNRGPYVLTAQTL
+1923 IGNRGPYFLTAQTL
-1937 SSYQSKFRTAP
+1937 SSYQSKFRTSP
-1948 ANNVKVV
+1948 ANVKVV

-1961 IDGGMAQLEAASAA
+1961 VDDGMAQLEAAAGA
-1975 LQREGVKALI
+1975 LRREGVKALI
-1985 FVGLERTQNFEDV
+1985 FVGLERTQNFEDL
-1998 MQLEFGRGF
+1998 MKLEFGRGF
-2007 TYNRPLRVNLLDLD
+2007 TYTRPLRINLLDLD

-2037 RVPCKC
+2037 GVPCKC

-2049 RGVLGTIGPKGVPG
+2049 RGPPGTAGPKGVPG
-2063 ENGYR
+2063 EKGYS

-2079 RGPAGVNGTQ
+2079 RGAAGVNGTQ

-2098 GIKGSRGF
+2098 GIKGVRG
-2106 PGEKGELGEI
+2106 GTGDKGEVGES
-2116 GLDGIDGEEGQRG
+2116 GLDGLDGEEGQRG

-2163 PGERGADITQRG
+2163 PGERGVDITQRG

-2186 GEPGPDGG
+2186 GEPGPDGV
-2194 PGSPGG
+2194 PGSLGG

-2208 RRGLPGNKGAK
+2208 RRGLPGTKGVK
-2219 GAPGLQGT
+2219 GAPGQQGAR
-2227 VGEQGTRGPQGP
+2227 GEQGTRGPQGT

-2251 QGIPGPRGGGG
+2251 QGIPGPRGGSG
-2262 AAGPPGDRG
+2262 ATGPPGDKG

-2280 EPGDLGPKGQPGYPG
+2280 ESGDLGPKGQPGYPG
-2295 PRGETGADGLDGVGG
+2295 PRGETGEDGQDGVGG
-2310 PGPKGKKGETGFLGY
+2310 PGPKGNKGETGFLGY
-2325 PGRKDEAGPKG
+2325 AGQKGEAGTKG
-2336 EPGNPGPKG
+2336 EPGNLGPKG
-2345 IKGRRGPVGNPGTS
+2345 IKGSRGPVGNPGTS
-2359 GQKGEIGYPGPP
+2359 GQKGEIGYQGPP

-2402 CPVYPTELAFAIDTS
+2402 CPVYPTELVFAIDTS
-2417 SGVNNDVFNRMKQA
+2417 SGVNNDIFNRMKQA
-2431 VLRVANNLTI
+2431 VLRVANDLTI

-2465 RFADARKKT
+2465 RFADARKKID
-2474 NLLEQLQNLQI
+2474 LLKQLRNLQI

-2492 SLETAMSFVARNTFK
+2492 SLESAMSFVARNTFK

-2557 LINALQMNNSAVGQ
+2557 LVNALQMNNSAVGQ
-2571 AIVLPTAV
+2571 AIVLPTTAV
-2579 VPLNQTIRRLLRCHI
+2579 NQTIRRLLRCHI
-2594 CLDVCDPDPTCG
+2594 CLDVCEPDPTCG

-2630 LLDSSESTSPSQF
+2630 LLDSSESTSPLQF

-2729 TTGHVFESAPNPR
+2729 TMGHVFESAPNPR

-2761 HLERVILGAKCRG
+2761 HLERVILGAKCKG

-2788 KNIYSLASEPN
+2788 KDIYSLASEPN

-2833 FYLSPDIRKQCDWVQ
+2833 YYLSPDIRKQCDWFQ

-2855 SAKFG
+2855 SGKLG
-2860 QKRIYV
+2860 QKRMYV

-2876 TTTTSATT
+2876 TTT
-2884 SARKATTTTASATTS
+2884 ASATTS
-2899 ARKATT
+2899 ARKAA
-2905 TTANTATSARK
+2905 TANTATSART
-2916 ATTTNTTTSARKATT
+2916 ATTTNTATSARKATT
-2931 TTANTTTSARKATT
+2931 TTANTTS
-2945 TNTTT
+2945 

-2960 NTTTSARKAT
+2960 NTTSSARKAT
-2970 TTTANTTTSARKATT
+2970 TTTANTTSSAHKATT
-2985 TTANTTPGARTTPTP
+2985 TTGSKTPSARTTPTP

-3071 RSGQKYQVA
+3071 SSGQKYQVA

-3116 VNTEPWEQPE
+3116 VNTEPLERPE

-3159 TQVWYGGCGG
+3159 TQIWYGGCGG

-3184 LKPSAEKVMQQQQP
+3184 LKPSAEKVMQQPQP

>member
-1 MRRHRHLPLAAIFGL
+1 MRRHRHLPLAAIFCL

-21 CMVDAQP
+21 CMVEAQQ

-54 FQLVREFLYDVV
+54 FQLVRELLYDVV
-66 KSLAVGG
+66 KSLAVRG

-96 HSTQDVLSHI
+96 HSNQDVLSHI

-159 LPSSVLKSADVNV
+159 LPSSVLKSADVNM
-172 FAVGVQD
+172 FAIGVQD
-179 AMEGELKEVVSEP
+179 AMEGKLQEVVSEP
-192 RDTHLF
+192 QDTHLF
-198 NLENITALHAIVG
+198 NIENITALHAIVG

-225 AGAKGVIKDVTAQE
+225 AGGKGVIKDITAQE

-265 VNFIERLSVGTQEIQ
+265 VNFIERLSVGTQEIH

-289 PRTEFSLNRYSTKA
+289 PRTEFFLNRYSTKA

-364 AVLAVKQ
+364 GVLAVKQ
-371 ASIFSFSIGVLKAD
+371 ASIFSFSIGVLNAD

-399 FTALDIRN
+399 FTALDIRT
-407 LADLQELLLPNL
+407 LADLQELLLPNI

-454 ALGTSQ
+454 ALGTGQ
-460 FVAIRDFIIRIIQ
+460 FVAIRDFIAKIIQ

-482 QVAVAQYANT
+482 QVAVAQYADT
-492 VKPEFNFSASQN
+492 VQPEFYFSASQN
-504 KKDVIGTIRK
+504 KKDVVTTIRK

-522 LNTGLALDF
+522 LNTGSALDF

-612 MQGILPEVLTPI
+612 LQGILPQVLTPV
-624 KTLSGEVVIQEIPEV
+624 KTLSGEVVIQEIPQV
-639 QSKRDIIFLLDGSLN
+639 QSKRDIIFLLDGSRN

-665 FVVSLVNGLD
+665 FVMSIVNGLD

-702 NKADI
+702 TKADI

-715 PKGGSVLN
+715 PRGGSVLN
-723 TGSALDFVLTNHF
+723 TGLALDFVLTNHF
-736 TEAGGS
+736 IETVGS

-784 DADKA
+784 NADKA
-789 ELEQMAFNPRLV
+789 ELEQIAFNPRMV
-801 HFMDD
+801 YFVDD
-806 FSSLGALPQEL
+806 FSSLADLPQEL
-817 ISPLTTYVSGGVE
+817 INPLTTYVSGGVE
-830 EVPLT
+830 EVPLA
-835 PSVSKQDI
+835 PSGSKQDI
-843 LFMIDGSSNLVGQFP
+843 LFMIDGSSNLAGQFP

-864 HKIISQLNV
+864 HKIISQLDV

-894 FDQIPSKQ
+894 FDQFPSKQ
-902 EILQKVKRMKIKTGR
+902 EILQKVKRMKIKTGK
-917 QLNMGAALD
+917 QLNTGAALD
-926 YAVRNLFVKRAGS
+926 YAVRHLFVKSAGS
-939 RIEEGVPQ
+939 RTDEGIPQ
-947 FLVLLSAGRSTDN
+947 FLVLLSAGRSTDD
-960 VEQPAEALKGIGV
+960 VEQPAEVLKGMGV
-973 VVFIIAAKNAD
+973 VIFIIAAKNAD
-984 ITELERIVY
+984 VTELERIVY
-993 GPQFILK
+993 SPEFILK
-1000 VDSLSRIGDIQPQIV
+1000 VDSLPRIGDIQPKIV
-1015 NLLQTIEIQRP
+1015 NLLQTIDIQRP
-1026 ETADESEK
+1026 DDESEK
-1034 KDVVFV
+1034 KDVVFL
-1040 IDGSDGARSGFP
+1040 IDGSDSARNGFP
-1052 ALRAFVQRVVE
+1052 ALRSFVQTVVE
-1063 SLDVSPDRVRVAVV
+1063 SLDVSPDRVRVAVL
-1077 QYSNIIQPEF
+1077 QYSNVVQPEF
-1087 LLNAYTDKADVI
+1087 LLNHYSDKADVI
-1099 SAIRGLSIMGGA
+1099 SAIQGLSSMGGA
-1111 PLNTGAALDYVL
+1111 PLNTGAALDYVI

-1134 TAEGVPQL
+1134 ILEGVPQL

-1154 VRRPSVALK
+1154 VRRPSVTMK

-1206 VISERVTRLTREQ
+1206 VISERVTQITREQ
-1219 IEGLVPD
+1219 IQQLVPVL
-1226 FELTTPSPVSSKK
+1226 ELPSPAPVSSKK
-1239 DVVFLIDGSQFVTS
+1239 DVVFLIDGSQFVTA
-1253 EFSLI
+1253 EFNLI
-1258 RGLIERMV
+1258 RGLIEQIV

-1277 VAVVQF
+1277 VAVIQF
-1283 SDDSRVDFLL
+1283 SDDPKTEFLL
-1293 NAHSSKDEVLSAV
+1293 NTYSSKDEMLSAV
-1306 RKLRPKFG
+1306 RRLKPKFG

-1329 IFTRTSGSRIE
+1329 VFTRPFGSRIE

-1349 LYSRKSADD
+1349 LYSRQSADE

-1394 IFSVRNFQELPSLE
+1394 IFSVRSFQELPSLQ

-1417 LTSDQIQS
+1417 LTSDQIQR

-1432 PPDLDGDKKDVIFLI
+1432 PPGKIKDVIFLI
-1447 DSSDGVRSD
+1447 DSSDSVRTE

-1489 VFEEFLLKQHK
+1489 IFPEFPLKQHK

-1512 RLKGGSPLNV
+1512 RLKGGSPINV
-1522 GNALDYVVKNYFIRS
+1522 GAALDYVVKNYFIKS
-1537 AGSRIEDGVP
+1537 AGSRIEDRVP

-1560 DVTTPSA
+1560 DVTGPSA

-1608 PTIEKRFIK
+1608 PSIEKRFIK

-1628 PPPIP
+1628 PPP

-1675 SDDKSIKVG
+1675 SDDKSIRVG

-1697 LKDYTT
+1697 LKDYPT
-1703 KDQILRAINR
+1703 KEQILRAINGVTYR
-1713 VAYKGGRVANTG
+1713 GGIVANTG
-1725 EGIRHIQAKHFV
+1725 AGIRHIQAKHFV
-1737 KEAGGR
+1737 KEAGSR

-1758 KPLDDGQ
+1758 KPTDDGQ
-1765 TAALALANAGVKV
+1765 TAALALTNAGVKV

-1804 ATAQELSELNEQVLI
+1804 PVAQELSELNEQVLI

-1833 SEARE
+1833 K

-1849 SDVGPGQNIFN
+1849 SDVGAGQNIFT
-1860 SQRAL
+1860 SQRSL
-1865 ESKVEI
+1865 ESKVDI

-1891 VRVAIMAQTPTGV
+1891 VRVAIMAQTPTGTI
-1904 VEAFD
+1904 EAFD
-1909 FSEYQPELFAKFRD
+1909 FSEYQPELFEKFQDMR
-1923 ISNRGPYVLTAQTL
+1923 NRGPYVLTAQTL
-1937 SSYQSKFRTAP
+1937 SSYQNKFRTAP
-1948 ANNVKVV
+1948 TNNVKVV

-1961 IDGGMAQLEAASAA
+1961 VDGEMAQLEAASAA

-1985 FVGLERTQNFEDV
+1985 FVGLERTTNFEDV

-2049 RGVLGTIGPKGVPG
+2049 RGVPGTIGPKGVTG

-2079 RGPAGVNGTQ
+2079 RGPPGVNGTQ

-2116 GLDGIDGEEGQRG
+2116 GLDGIDGEEGERG

-2137 GNAGRRGDKGVK
+2137 GNAGRRYPTYTGVFHCF
-2149 GVRGIRGDQGPRGD
+2149 GCFQ
-2163 PGERGADITQRG
+2163 GERGANNTQRG

-2186 GEPGPDGG
+2186 VNPLIFYILY
-2194 PGSPGG
+2194 SICL
-2200 VGNDGSFG
+2200 FHM
-2208 RRGLPGNKGAK
+2208 
-2219 GAPGLQGT
+2219 
-2227 VGEQGTRGPQGP
+2227 QGP
-2239 PGQIGTPGLRGE
+2239 PGQLGTPGLRGE
-2251 QGIPGPRGGGG
+2251 QGIPGPRVN
-2262 AAGPPGDRG
+2262 
-2271 RIGSLGRKG
+2271 ISYSSHSG
-2280 EPGDLGPKGQPGYPG
+2280 EPEELPFILSRSYQCYEFAVSVTFPPPVLSLHTFDLDLSSKARSIFLNPKTFLLLQGERGFPGYPG
-2295 PRGETGADGLDGVGG
+2295 PKGPFGPKGG
-2310 PGPKGKKGETGFLGY
+2310 PGG
-2325 PGRKDEAGPKG
+2325 
-2336 EPGNPGPKG
+2336 PGPKG
-2345 IKGRRGPVGNPGTS
+2345 IKGRRVRSGPC
-2359 GQKGEIGYPGPP
+2359 Y
-2371 GLKGGRGESKDQC
+2371 
-2384 ELIRSIKDKCPCC
+2384 LIIISNIDYFKPTFPV
-2397 YGPKE
+2397 GPKE

-2417 SGVNNDVFNRMKQA
+2417 SGVNNDIFNRMKQA

-2474 NLLEQLQNLQI
+2474 NLLQQLQNLQI
-2485 TLTTKQR
+2485 TQTTKQR

-2571 AIVLPTAV
+2571 AIVLPTAA
-2579 VPLNQTIRRLLRCHI
+2579 VPLNQTIRRLLTCHI
-2594 CLDVCDPDPTCG
+2594 CLDVCDPDPICG

-2630 LLDSSESTSPSQF
+2630 LLDSSESTSPLQF

-2682 ESNSNSLPVK
+2682 ESNSLPVK

-2711 NQMVQLYGTR
+2711 NRMAQLYGTR

-2729 TTGHVFESAPNPR
+2729 TMGHVFESAPNPR
-2742 DLKVLVLMMTGEV
+2742 NLKVMVLMMTGEV

-2761 HLERVILGAKCRG
+2761 HLQRVILGAKCKG
-2774 YFFVVLGIGKKVNV
+2774 YFFVVLGIGKKVNI

-2833 FYLSPDIRKQCDWVQ
+2833 FYLSPDIRKQCDWFQ
-2848 DDQLAKS
+2848 DDKLAKS
-2855 SAKFG
+2855 SSKLG
-2860 QKRIYV
+2860 QKPF
-2866 ANNVTTSAPT
+2866 APT
-2876 TTTTSATT
+2876 TTTTSAHKATTTTASTTT
-2884 SARKATTTTASATTS
+2884 SARKATTTTASTTTSAHKATTTAANTATS

-2905 TTANTATSARK
+2905 TTANTATGARK
-2916 ATTTNTTTSARKATT
+2916 ATAANTTTSARKAAT
-2931 TTANTTTSARKATT
+2931 TTANTTTSAH
-2945 TNTTT
+2945 
-2950 SARKATTTTA
+2950 KATTTT
-2960 NTTTSARKAT
+2960 
-2970 TTTANTTTSARKATT
+2970 
-2985 TTANTTPGARTTPTP
+2985 GI
-3000 SASTAATDKP
+3000 
-3010 AVKVESEIQIT
+3010 KVESEIQIT

-3034 PEPQTVDFF
+3034 PQPQTLDFF
-3043 DISITSTQDH
+3043 DITITSAHDH

-3080 ITGYHKSQVKVTYM
+3080 ITGFHKSKVKVTYM
-3094 GTFSTKSMPVSK
+3094 GTFSTSK
-3106 AHSVATANLM
+3106 LPKAPSVATANLM
-3116 VNTEPWEQPE
+3116 VNTEPLERPE
-3126 IDLTD
+3126 ID
-3131 PCLLDFDMGTQCKE
+3131 PCL
-3145 YQVMWFFDYKNKIC
+3145 
-3159 TQVWYGGCGG
+3159 
-3169 NANRFETEAD
+3169 
-3179 CISRC
+3179 
-3184 LKPSAEKVMQQQQP
+3184 
-3198 PLEKRLLPVTDICR
+3198 
-3212 LQKEEGTCRDFVLK
+3212 LQKEEGTCRNFTLK
-3226 WYYDSETKSC
+3226 WYYDSQTKSC

-3250 FNTQKECEKVCIPAH
+3250 FNTQKECEKVSH
-3265 INPGVVTT
+3265 VNPGVVTT

>member
-1 MRRHRHLPLAAIFGL
+1 MRRHRHLPLAAIFCL

-21 CMVDAQP
+21 CMVDAQ
-28 QEDVRIVAAADIIF
+28 QLEDVRIVAAADIIF

-127 NHLTKAAGSRAS
+127 NHLTKAAGSRES

-151 GRSQDDVA
+151 GRSPDDVA

-198 NLENITALHAIVG
+198 NLENITALQAIVG

-371 ASIFSFSIGVLKAD
+371 ASIFSFSIGVLNAD

-407 LADLQELLLPNL
+407 LADLQELLLPNII
-419 VGVAQR
+419 GVAQR
-425 LILLNA
+425 LVLLNA
-431 PTFVTEVVEVNKKD
+431 PTFVTEV
-445 IVFLIDGTT
+445 
-454 ALGTSQ
+454 
-460 FVAIRDFIIRIIQ
+460 
-473 RLEIGPDLI
+473 
-482 QVAVAQYANT
+482 
-492 VKPEFNFSASQN
+492 QN
-504 KKDVIGTIRK
+504 
-514 LKSMGGTT
+514 
-522 LNTGLALDF
+522 
-531 VRKNFFTSS
+531 
-540 AGYRSDE
+540 
-547 GVLPMLVL
+547 
-555 ITGGKSTDDV
+555 
-565 AQPAAEI
+565 
-572 KRNGIVVL
+572 
-580 TIGSRN
+580 
-586 ADQSELQAIAQEANF
+586 
-601 AFTSAAFSTAA
+601 
-612 MQGILPEVLTPI
+612 
-624 KTLSGEVVIQEIPEV
+624 
-639 QSKRDIIFLLDGSLN
+639 KRDIIFLLDGSLN

-723 TGSALDFVLTNHF
+723 TGLALDFVLTNHF

-742 RIDEQVPQVL
+742 RIDDQVSKVL

-762 AFIQASNA
+762 AFKQASNA

-801 HFMDD
+801 YFMDD

-817 ISPLTTYVSGGVE
+817 ISPLTTYVRGGVE

-835 PSVSKQDI
+835 PSVGKQDI

-873 KPDAIRVSVAQ
+873 KPNAIRVSVAQ

-902 EILQKVKRMKIKTGR
+902 ETLQKVKRMKIKTGR
-917 QLNMGAALD
+917 QLNVGAALD
-926 YAVRNLFVKRAGS
+926 YAVKNLFVKRAGS

-947 FLVLLSAGRSTDN
+947 FLVLLSAGRSSDN
-960 VEQPAEALKGIGV
+960 VEQPAETLRGIGV
-973 VVFIIAAKNAD
+973 VIFIIAAKNAD
-984 ITELERIVY
+984 ITQLERIVY
-993 GPQFILK
+993 APEFILK
-1000 VDSLSRIGDIQPQIV
+1000 VDSLPKIGDMQSQIV
-1015 NLLQTIEIQRP
+1015 SLLQTIQIQRP
-1026 ETADESEK
+1026 GTVDESEK

-1077 QYSNIIQPEF
+1077 QYSNTIQPEF

-1111 PLNTGAALDYVL
+1111 PLNTGTALDYVL
-1123 KNVFTSPTGSR
+1123 KNVFTSSTGSR
-1134 TAEGVPQL
+1134 IAEGVPQL

-1194 IPDFNQLDTVQQ
+1194 IPDFNQLYTVQQ
-1206 VISERVTRLTREQ
+1206 VISERVTQLTREQ
-1219 IEGLVPD
+1219 IEGLIPD
-1226 FELTTPSPVSSKK
+1226 FELTSPSPVSSKK
-1239 DVVFLIDGSQFVTS
+1239 DVVFLIDGSQTVTP
-1253 EFSLI
+1253 EFNFI

-1293 NAHSSKDEVLSAV
+1293 NAHSSKDEVLSVV

-1314 QRVNVGAALE
+1314 KKVNLGAALE

-1349 LYSRKSADD
+1349 LYSGQSADD
-1358 IEDPALQ
+1358 IEDPARQ
-1365 IKLAGVAPLTIAKN
+1365 IKLAGVAPLTIAKD
-1379 VDPEELTKISLSPEY
+1379 VDPEELIKISLSPEY
-1394 IFSVRNFQELPSLE
+1394 IFSVRNFRELPSLE

-1425 LLGDIIV
+1425 LLGDIII
-1432 PPDLDGDKKDVIFLI
+1432 PPDLDGDKKDIIFLI
-1447 DSSDGVRSD
+1447 DSSDGVRAD
-1456 GLAHIRDFIIR
+1456 GLAHIRDFIFR
-1467 IVQQLDVGPNKVR
+1467 IVQQLDVGPDKVR

-1500 TKDAV
+1500 TKEAV

-1560 DVTTPSA
+1560 DVTRPSA

-1579 GARNADGTQ
+1579 GARNVDGTQ

-1595 PRLAFIIRDFTAL
+1595 PRLAFIIKDFRAL
-1608 PTIEKRFIK
+1608 PDIEKRFIK
-1617 SFEEPQEPTLA
+1617 SFEEPQEPTLP

-1633 IPIPDG
+1633 IPGG

-1662 VIQFVYSIIDALY
+1662 VIQFVYSIIDAFY

-1765 TAALALANAGVKV
+1765 TAALALANSGVKV

-1819 TLDAVMEEQLCPGV
+1819 TFDAVMEEQLCPGV
-1833 SEARE
+1833 SESRE

-1849 SDVGPGQNIFN
+1849 SDAGQNIFN
-1860 SQRAL
+1860 SQNAL
-1865 ESKVEI
+1865 ESKVNS

-1876 TQMQRISCTGNQQPT
+1876 TKMQRISCSGNQQPT
-1891 VRVAIMAQTPTGV
+1891 VRVAIMAQTGNRGS

-1909 FSEYQPELFAKFRD
+1909 FSEYKPELFEKFRD
-1923 ISNRGPYVLTAQTL
+1923 IGNRGPYFLTAQTL
-1937 SSYQSKFRTAP
+1937 SSYQSKFRTSP
-1948 ANNVKVV
+1948 ANVKVV

-1961 IDGGMAQLEAASAA
+1961 VDDGMAQLEAAAGA
-1975 LQREGVKALI
+1975 LRREGVKALI
-1985 FVGLERTQNFEDV
+1985 FVGLERTQNFEDL
-1998 MQLEFGRGF
+1998 MKLEFGRGF
-2007 TYNRPLRVNLLDLD
+2007 TYTRPLRINLLDLD

-2037 RVPCKC
+2037 GVPCKC

-2049 RGVLGTIGPKGVPG
+2049 RGPPGTAGPKGVPG
-2063 ENGYR
+2063 EKGYS

-2079 RGPAGVNGTQ
+2079 RGAAGVNGTQ

-2098 GIKGSRGF
+2098 GIKGVRG
-2106 PGEKGELGEI
+2106 GTGDKGEVGES
-2116 GLDGIDGEEGQRG
+2116 GLDGLDGEEGQRG

-2163 PGERGADITQRG
+2163 PGERGVDITQRG

-2186 GEPGPDGG
+2186 GEPGPDGV
-2194 PGSPGG
+2194 PGSLGG

-2208 RRGLPGNKGAK
+2208 RRGLPGTKGVK
-2219 GAPGLQGT
+2219 GAPGQQGAR
-2227 VGEQGTRGPQGP
+2227 GEQGTRGPQGT

-2251 QGIPGPRGGGG
+2251 QGIPGPRGGSG
-2262 AAGPPGDRG
+2262 ATGPPGDKG

-2280 EPGDLGPKGQPGYPG
+2280 ESGDLGPKGQPGYPG
-2295 PRGETGADGLDGVGG
+2295 PRGETGEDGQDGVGG
-2310 PGPKGKKGETGFLGY
+2310 PGPKGNKGETGFLGY
-2325 PGRKDEAGPKG
+2325 AGQKGEAGTKG
-2336 EPGNPGPKG
+2336 EPGNLGPKG
-2345 IKGRRGPVGNPGTS
+2345 IKGSRGPVGNPGTS
-2359 GQKGEIGYPGPP
+2359 GQKGEIGYQGPP

-2402 CPVYPTELAFAIDTS
+2402 CPVYPTELVFAIDTS
-2417 SGVNNDVFNRMKQA
+2417 SGVNNDIFNRMKQA
-2431 VLRVANNLTI
+2431 VLRVANDLTI

-2465 RFADARKKT
+2465 RFADARKKID
-2474 NLLEQLQNLQI
+2474 LLKQLRNLQI

-2492 SLETAMSFVARNTFK
+2492 SLESAMSFVARNTFK

-2557 LINALQMNNSAVGQ
+2557 LVNALQMNNSAVGQ
-2571 AIVLPTAV
+2571 AIVLPTTAV
-2579 VPLNQTIRRLLRCHI
+2579 NQTIRRLLRCHI
-2594 CLDVCDPDPTCG
+2594 CLDVCEPDPTCG

-2630 LLDSSESTSPSQF
+2630 LLDSSESTSPLQF

-2729 TTGHVFESAPNPR
+2729 TMGHVFESAPNPR

-2761 HLERVILGAKCRG
+2761 HLERVILGAKCKG

-2788 KNIYSLASEPN
+2788 KDIYSLASEPN

-2833 FYLSPDIRKQCDWVQ
+2833 YYLSPDIRKQCDWFQ

-2855 SAKFG
+2855 SGKLG
-2860 QKRIYV
+2860 QKRMYV

-2876 TTTTSATT
+2876 TTT
-2884 SARKATTTTASATTS
+2884 ASATTS
-2899 ARKATT
+2899 ARKAA
-2905 TTANTATSARK
+2905 TANTATSART
-2916 ATTTNTTTSARKATT
+2916 ATTTNTATSARKATT
-2931 TTANTTTSARKATT
+2931 TTANTTS
-2945 TNTTT
+2945 

-2960 NTTTSARKAT
+2960 NTTSSARKAT
-2970 TTTANTTTSARKATT
+2970 TTTANTTSSAHKATT
-2985 TTANTTPGARTTPTP
+2985 TTGSKTPSARTTPTP

-3071 RSGQKYQVA
+3071 SSGQKYQVA

-3116 VNTEPWEQPE
+3116 VNTEPLERPE

-3159 TQVWYGGCGG
+3159 TQIWYGGCGG

-3184 LKPSAEKVMQQQQP
+3184 LKPSAEKVMQQPQP